1 MEQKKITF
9 NRDLNKAMKFASQK
23 ALVENSDFITP
34 EHLLYGMMTLPQMQ
48 DLMWSCNEAFDIDD
62 FLDELDEH
70 IEESTKDDSQGA
82 KPNDI
87 CEPSFQLQQ
96 VFTDAVRQ
104 AIMAE
109 RKAIDM
115 PMAINAI
122 LCLENSWA
130 AYLLR
135 KHANV
140 EDFEIMTGTEIHFHE
155 HSTGVEEDDDQYS
168 NGEGDNPF
176 GLFDDDDEDL
186 LFGDEDDYSSPS
198 HKNDKWK
205 KYVTCINEHLKDKNP
220 LIGREKE
227 LDRTIQV
234 LCRKDKNNP
243 LHIGEPGVGKTALVY
258 GVARRIEEGKVPDR
272 LKGCNIYQLDM
283 GTLLAG
289 TRFRGDMEQR
299 LKQIMEGVT
308 SEAHCII
315 YLDEIHNIVGAGKGA
330 EGGSDVSDL
339 LKPYLD
345 DDRIRVIGATTY
357 TEYNKNFTRSVG
369 MIRRF
374 QTIDVEEP
382 SIDEA
387 IHILK
392 SLKPIYEKYHH
403 VKYDA
408 AAIEYAVTSSA
419 KFITD
424 RFLPDKA
431 IDLMDEAAAKLR
443 MERDSQPEELDE
455 ITRRLRQLEIEREAI
470 KREGDEA
477 KLDALNKEIAEL
489 QEREKNFRA
498 KWEGEKEVLAKIQQ
512 DKQQMEQLKF
522 EAERAEREG
531 DYGRVAE
538 IRYGKLQQLQH
549 DIDAQQEQ
557 LRSRQGAEAMVKEE
571 VTPDD
576 IADVVARW
584 TGIPVTRMLQSEREK
599 LLHLED
605 ELHRRVVG
613 QDEAIQAVADAV
625 RRSRAGLQD
634 PKRPIGSFIFLGTT
648 GVGKTELAKALADY
662 LFNDENMMTRIDM
675 SEYQEKFSVSR
686 LVGAPPGYVGYEE
699 GGQLTEAVRRK
710 PYSVVLFDEIEKA
723 HPDVFNILLQVL
735 DDGRL
740 TDNKG
745 RTVNF
750 KNTIIIMTSNMGSQL
765 IQQKFEAIARKS
777 ADERERIIDETKG
790 EVLEML
796 KKTIRPEFLN
806 RIDDIIMFEP
816 LTQPQIEQ
824 IVRLQVNGIE
834 RLLKDQDVHIEVSDA
849 AVKLVAK
856 AGFDPEFG
864 ARPVKRALQR
874 LLLNDL
880 SKALLAGTVDKT
892 RPIRVDVDGDA
903 LRFSNAD

>member
-48 DLMWSCNEAFDIDD
+48 DLMWSCNEAFDLDD

-140 EDFEIMTGTEIHFHE
+140 EDFEIMTATEIHFHE
-155 HSTGVEEDDDQYS
+155 RSTGVEEDDDQYS

-186 LFGDEDDYSSPS
+186 LFGDEDDFSSPS

-205 KYVTCINEHLKDKNP
+205 KYVTCINEHLAEKNP

-308 SEAHCII
+308 SESHCII

-431 IDLMDEAAAKLR
+431 IDIIDEAGAQAE
-443 MERDSQPEELDE
+443 MEGKKYKKIGKKQ
-455 ITRRLRQLEIEREAI
+455 
-470 KREGDEA
+470 
-477 KLDALNKEIAEL
+477 IA
-489 QEREKNFRA
+489 
-498 KWEGEKEVLAKIQQ
+498 EVLAK
-512 DKQQMEQLKF
+512 
-522 EAERAEREG
+522 
-531 DYGRVAE
+531 VA
-538 IRYGKLQQLQH
+538 K
-549 DIDAQQEQ
+549 IDALAIKQDDNKNLASLE
-557 LRSRQGAEAMVKEE
+557 SRMK
-571 VTPDD
+571 
-576 IADVVARW
+576 DV
-584 TGIPVTRMLQSEREK
+584 IY
-599 LLHLED
+599 
-605 ELHRRVVG
+605 G
-613 QDEAIQAVADAV
+613 QDRAIQTVVEAVQL
-625 RRSRAGLQD
+625 SKAGLTD
-634 PKRPIGSFIFLGTT
+634 ENKPLASLLFVGPT
-648 GVGKTELAKALADY
+648 GVGKTEVAKMLAQELGVKLVR
-662 LFNDENMMTRIDM
+662 FDM
-675 SEYQEKFSVSR
+675 SEYVEKHTVAK
-686 LVGAPPGYVGYEE
+686 LIGAPAGYVGYDD
-699 GGQLTEAVRRK
+699 GGLLTDAVRK
-710 PYSVVLFDEIEKA
+710 SPDCVLLLDEIEKA
-723 HPDVFNILLQVL
+723 HSDIFNILLQVM
-735 DDGRL
+735 DYGVL
-740 TDNKG
+740 TDSKG
-745 RTVNF
+745 RKAHF
-750 KNTIIIMTSNMGSQL
+750 KNVILIMTSNAGAQYASQATVGFASTATAGSAMLKQVKHTFKPEFINRL
-765 IQQKFEAIARKS
+765 NEIVVFNDMDEQMAKLILGKKLRELNAKLAAKSVSITLTDEAHQHLLKSGYSKEYGAREMDRVIQQQLKTMLM
-777 ADERERIIDETKG
+777 REILFGK
-790 EVLEML
+790 L
-796 KKTIRPEFLN
+796 KKGGE
-806 RIDDIIMFEP
+806 
-816 LTQPQIEQ
+816 
-824 IVRLQVNGIE
+824 
-834 RLLKDQDVHIEVSDA
+834 A
-849 AVKLVAK
+849 
-856 AGFDPEFG
+856 
-864 ARPVKRALQR
+864 
-874 LLLNDL
+874 
-880 SKALLAGTVDKT
+880 TVDLQNGTLTIKQ
-892 RPIRVDVDGDA
+892 
-903 LRFSNAD
+903 S

>member
-34 EHLLYGMMTLPQMQ
+34 EHLLYGMMTQPQMQ
-48 DLMWSCNEAFDIDD
+48 DLMWSCNEAFDLDD

-168 NGEGDNPF
+168 NGEGNNPF

-205 KYVTCINEHLKDKNP
+205 KYVTCINEHLAEKNP
-220 LIGREKE
+220 LIGRERE

-431 IDLMDEAAAKLR
+431 IDIIDEAGAQAE
-443 MERDSQPEELDE
+443 MEGKKYKKIGKKQ
-455 ITRRLRQLEIEREAI
+455 
-470 KREGDEA
+470 
-477 KLDALNKEIAEL
+477 IA
-489 QEREKNFRA
+489 
-498 KWEGEKEVLAKIQQ
+498 EVLAKVT
-512 DKQQMEQLKF
+512 K
-522 EAERAEREG
+522 
-531 DYGRVAE
+531 
-538 IRYGKLQQLQH
+538 
-549 DIDAQQEQ
+549 IDALAIKQDDNKNLASLE
-557 LRSRQGAEAMVKEE
+557 SRMKSV
-571 VTPDD
+571 
-576 IADVVARW
+576 IY
-584 TGIPVTRMLQSEREK
+584 
-599 LLHLED
+599 
-605 ELHRRVVG
+605 G
-613 QDEAIQAVADAV
+613 QDRAIQTVVEAVQL
-625 RRSRAGLQD
+625 SKAGLTD
-634 PKRPIGSFIFLGTT
+634 ENKPLASLLFVGPT
-648 GVGKTELAKALADY
+648 GVGKTEVAKMLAQELGVKLVR
-662 LFNDENMMTRIDM
+662 FDM
-675 SEYQEKFSVSR
+675 SEYVEKHTVAK
-686 LVGAPPGYVGYEE
+686 LIGAPAGYVGYDD
-699 GGQLTEAVRRK
+699 GGLLTDAVRK
-710 PYSVVLFDEIEKA
+710 SPDCVLLLDEIEKA
-723 HPDVFNILLQVL
+723 HSDIFNILLQVM
-735 DDGRL
+735 DYGVL
-740 TDNKG
+740 TDSKG
-745 RTVNF
+745 RKAHF
-750 KNTIIIMTSNMGSQL
+750 KNVILIMTSNAGAQYASQASVGFASTATAGSAMLKQVKHTFKPEFINRL
-765 IQQKFEAIARKS
+765 NEIVVFNDMDEQMAKLILGKKMRELNAKLAAKSVSITLTEEAHQHLLKSGYSKEYGAREMDRVIQQQLKTMLM
-777 ADERERIIDETKG
+777 REILFGK
-790 EVLEML
+790 L
-796 KKTIRPEFLN
+796 KKGGEATV
-806 RIDDIIMFEP
+806 D
-816 LTQPQIEQ
+816 
-824 IVRLQVNGIE
+824 LQNGI
-834 RLLKDQDVHIEVSDA
+834 LTIKQS
-849 AVKLVAK
+849 
-856 AGFDPEFG
+856 
-864 ARPVKRALQR
+864 
-874 LLLNDL
+874 
-880 SKALLAGTVDKT
+880 
-892 RPIRVDVDGDA
+892 
-903 LRFSNAD
+903 

>member
-1 MEQKKITF
+1 MKQKKITF

-23 ALVENSDFITP
+23 ALVENSDYITP

-48 DLMWSCNEAFDIDD
+48 DLMWSCNEAFDLDD

-140 EDFEIMTGTEIHFHE
+140 EDFEIMTATEIHFHE
-155 HSTGVEEDDDQYS
+155 RSTGVEEDDDQYS

-186 LFGDEDDYSSPS
+186 LFGDEDDFSSPS

-205 KYVTCINEHLKDKNP
+205 KYVTCINEHLAEKNP
-220 LIGREKE
+220 LIGRERE

-234 LCRKDKNNP
+234 LCRKEKNNP

-403 VKYDA
+403 VKYDD

-431 IDLMDEAAAKLR
+431 IDIIDEAGAQAE
-443 MERDSQPEELDE
+443 MEGKKYKKIGKKQ
-455 ITRRLRQLEIEREAI
+455 
-470 KREGDEA
+470 
-477 KLDALNKEIAEL
+477 IA
-489 QEREKNFRA
+489 
-498 KWEGEKEVLAKIQQ
+498 EVLAK
-512 DKQQMEQLKF
+512 
-522 EAERAEREG
+522 
-531 DYGRVAE
+531 VA
-538 IRYGKLQQLQH
+538 K
-549 DIDAQQEQ
+549 IDALAIKQDDNKNLASLE
-557 LRSRQGAEAMVKEE
+557 SRMK
-571 VTPDD
+571 
-576 IADVVARW
+576 DV
-584 TGIPVTRMLQSEREK
+584 IY
-599 LLHLED
+599 
-605 ELHRRVVG
+605 G
-613 QDEAIQAVADAV
+613 QDRAIQTVVEAVQL
-625 RRSRAGLQD
+625 SKAGLTD
-634 PKRPIGSFIFLGTT
+634 ENKPLASLLFVGPT
-648 GVGKTELAKALADY
+648 GVGKTEVAKMLAQELGVKLVR
-662 LFNDENMMTRIDM
+662 FDM
-675 SEYQEKFSVSR
+675 SEYVEKHTVAK
-686 LVGAPPGYVGYEE
+686 LIGAPAGYVGYDD
-699 GGQLTEAVRRK
+699 GGLLTDAVRK
-710 PYSVVLFDEIEKA
+710 SPDCVLLLDEIEKA
-723 HPDVFNILLQVL
+723 HSDIFNILLQVM
-735 DDGRL
+735 DYGVL
-740 TDNKG
+740 TDSKG
-745 RTVNF
+745 RKAHF
-750 KNTIIIMTSNMGSQL
+750 KNVILIMTSNAGAQYASQASVGFASTASAGSAMLKQVKHTFKPEFINRL
-765 IQQKFEAIARKS
+765 NEIVVFNDMDEQMAKLILGKKLRELNAKLAAKSVSITLTDEAHQHLLKSGYSKEYGAREMDRVIQQQLKTMLM
-777 ADERERIIDETKG
+777 REILFGK
-790 EVLEML
+790 L
-796 KKTIRPEFLN
+796 KKGGE
-806 RIDDIIMFEP
+806 
-816 LTQPQIEQ
+816 
-824 IVRLQVNGIE
+824 
-834 RLLKDQDVHIEVSDA
+834 A
-849 AVKLVAK
+849 
-856 AGFDPEFG
+856 
-864 ARPVKRALQR
+864 
-874 LLLNDL
+874 
-880 SKALLAGTVDKT
+880 TVDLQNGTLTIKK
-892 RPIRVDVDGDA
+892 
-903 LRFSNAD
+903 S

>member
-48 DLMWSCNEAFDIDD
+48 DLMWSCNEAFDLDN

-140 EDFEIMTGTEIHFHE
+140 EDFEIMTATEIHFHE
-155 HSTGVEEDDDQYS
+155 RSTGVEEDDDQYS

-186 LFGDEDDYSSPS
+186 LFGDEDDFSSPS

-205 KYVTCINEHLKDKNP
+205 KYVTCINEHLAEKNP

-431 IDLMDEAAAKLR
+431 IDIIDEAGAQAE
-443 MERDSQPEELDE
+443 MEGKKYKKIGKKQ
-455 ITRRLRQLEIEREAI
+455 
-470 KREGDEA
+470 
-477 KLDALNKEIAEL
+477 IA
-489 QEREKNFRA
+489 
-498 KWEGEKEVLAKIQQ
+498 EVLAK
-512 DKQQMEQLKF
+512 
-522 EAERAEREG
+522 
-531 DYGRVAE
+531 VA
-538 IRYGKLQQLQH
+538 K
-549 DIDAQQEQ
+549 IDALAIKQDDNKNLASLE
-557 LRSRQGAEAMVKEE
+557 SRMK
-571 VTPDD
+571 
-576 IADVVARW
+576 DV
-584 TGIPVTRMLQSEREK
+584 IY
-599 LLHLED
+599 
-605 ELHRRVVG
+605 G
-613 QDEAIQAVADAV
+613 QDRAIQTVVEAVQL
-625 RRSRAGLQD
+625 SKAGLTD
-634 PKRPIGSFIFLGTT
+634 ENKPLASLLFVGPT
-648 GVGKTELAKALADY
+648 GVGKTEVAKMLAQELGVKLVR
-662 LFNDENMMTRIDM
+662 FDM
-675 SEYQEKFSVSR
+675 SEYVEKHTVAK
-686 LVGAPPGYVGYEE
+686 LIGAPAGYVGYDD
-699 GGQLTEAVRRK
+699 GGLLTDAVRK
-710 PYSVVLFDEIEKA
+710 SPDCVLLLDEIEKA
-723 HPDVFNILLQVL
+723 HSDIFNILLQVM
-735 DDGRL
+735 DYGVL
-740 TDNKG
+740 TDSKG
-745 RTVNF
+745 RKAHF
-750 KNTIIIMTSNMGSQL
+750 KNVILIMTSNAGAQYASQASVGFASTASAGSAMLKQVKHTFKPEFINRL
-765 IQQKFEAIARKS
+765 NEIVVFNDMDEQMAKLILGKKLRELNAKLAAKSVSITLTDEAHQHLLKSGYSKEYGAREMDRVIQQRLKTMLM
-777 ADERERIIDETKG
+777 REILFGK
-790 EVLEML
+790 L
-796 KKTIRPEFLN
+796 KKGGE
-806 RIDDIIMFEP
+806 
-816 LTQPQIEQ
+816 
-824 IVRLQVNGIE
+824 
-834 RLLKDQDVHIEVSDA
+834 A
-849 AVKLVAK
+849 
-856 AGFDPEFG
+856 
-864 ARPVKRALQR
+864 
-874 LLLNDL
+874 
-880 SKALLAGTVDKT
+880 TVDLQNGTLTIKQ
-892 RPIRVDVDGDA
+892 
-903 LRFSNAD
+903 S

>member
-48 DLMWSCNEAFDIDD
+48 DLMWSCNEAFDLDN

-155 HSTGVEEDDDQYS
+155 RSTGVEEDDDQYS

-186 LFGDEDDYSSPS
+186 LFGDEDDFSSPS

-205 KYVTCINEHLKDKNP
+205 KYVTCINEHLAEKNP

-431 IDLMDEAAAKLR
+431 IDIIDEAGAQAE
-443 MERDSQPEELDE
+443 MEGKKYKKIGKKQ
-455 ITRRLRQLEIEREAI
+455 
-470 KREGDEA
+470 
-477 KLDALNKEIAEL
+477 IA
-489 QEREKNFRA
+489 
-498 KWEGEKEVLAKIQQ
+498 EVLAK
-512 DKQQMEQLKF
+512 
-522 EAERAEREG
+522 
-531 DYGRVAE
+531 VA
-538 IRYGKLQQLQH
+538 K
-549 DIDAQQEQ
+549 IDALAIKQDDNKNLASLE
-557 LRSRQGAEAMVKEE
+557 SRMK
-571 VTPDD
+571 
-576 IADVVARW
+576 DV
-584 TGIPVTRMLQSEREK
+584 IY
-599 LLHLED
+599 
-605 ELHRRVVG
+605 G
-613 QDEAIQAVADAV
+613 QDRAIQTVVEAVQL
-625 RRSRAGLQD
+625 SKAGLTD
-634 PKRPIGSFIFLGTT
+634 ENKPLASLLFVGPT
-648 GVGKTELAKALADY
+648 GVGKTEVAKMLAQELGVKLVR
-662 LFNDENMMTRIDM
+662 FDM
-675 SEYQEKFSVSR
+675 SEYVEKHTVAK
-686 LVGAPPGYVGYEE
+686 LIGAPAGYVGYDD
-699 GGQLTEAVRRK
+699 GGLLTDAVRK
-710 PYSVVLFDEIEKA
+710 SPDCVLLLDEIEKA
-723 HPDVFNILLQVL
+723 HSDIFNILLQVM
-735 DDGRL
+735 DYGVL
-740 TDNKG
+740 TDSKG
-745 RTVNF
+745 RKAHF
-750 KNTIIIMTSNMGSQL
+750 KNVILIMTSNAGAQYASQASVGFASTASAGSAMLKQVKHTFKPEFINRL
-765 IQQKFEAIARKS
+765 NEIVVFNDMDEQMAKLILGKKLRELNAKLAAKSVSIALTDEAHQHLLKSGYSKEYGAREMDRVIQQQLKTMLM
-777 ADERERIIDETKG
+777 REILFGK
-790 EVLEML
+790 L
-796 KKTIRPEFLN
+796 KKGGE
-806 RIDDIIMFEP
+806 
-816 LTQPQIEQ
+816 
-824 IVRLQVNGIE
+824 
-834 RLLKDQDVHIEVSDA
+834 A
-849 AVKLVAK
+849 
-856 AGFDPEFG
+856 
-864 ARPVKRALQR
+864 
-874 LLLNDL
+874 
-880 SKALLAGTVDKT
+880 TVDLQNGTLTIKQ
-892 RPIRVDVDGDA
+892 
-903 LRFSNAD
+903 S

>member
-48 DLMWSCNEAFDIDD
+48 DLMWSCNEAFDLDD

-155 HSTGVEEDDDQYS
+155 RSTGVEEDDDQYS

-186 LFGDEDDYSSPS
+186 LFGDEDDFSSPS

-205 KYVTCINEHLKDKNP
+205 KYVTCINEHLAEKNP
-220 LIGREKE
+220 LIGRERE

-431 IDLMDEAAAKLR
+431 IDIIDEAGAQAE
-443 MERDSQPEELDE
+443 MEGKKYKKIGKKQ
-455 ITRRLRQLEIEREAI
+455 
-470 KREGDEA
+470 
-477 KLDALNKEIAEL
+477 IA
-489 QEREKNFRA
+489 
-498 KWEGEKEVLAKIQQ
+498 EVLAK
-512 DKQQMEQLKF
+512 
-522 EAERAEREG
+522 
-531 DYGRVAE
+531 VA
-538 IRYGKLQQLQH
+538 K
-549 DIDAQQEQ
+549 IDALAIKQ
-557 LRSRQGAEAMVKEE
+557 
-571 VTPDD
+571 DD
-576 IADVVARW
+576 NKNLASLER
-584 TGIPVTRMLQSEREK
+584 RMK
-599 LLHLED
+599 D
-605 ELHRRVVG
+605 MIYG
-613 QDEAIQAVADAV
+613 QDRAIQTVVEAVQL
-625 RRSRAGLQD
+625 SKAGLTD
-634 PKRPIGSFIFLGTT
+634 ENKPLASLLFVGPT
-648 GVGKTELAKALADY
+648 GVGKTEVAKMLAQELGVKLVR
-662 LFNDENMMTRIDM
+662 FDM
-675 SEYQEKFSVSR
+675 SEYVEKHTVAK
-686 LVGAPPGYVGYEE
+686 LIGAPAGYVGYDD
-699 GGQLTEAVRRK
+699 GGLLTDAVRK
-710 PYSVVLFDEIEKA
+710 SPDCVLLLDEIEKA
-723 HPDVFNILLQVL
+723 HSDIFNILLQVM
-735 DDGRL
+735 DYGVL
-740 TDNKG
+740 TDSKG
-745 RTVNF
+745 RKAHF
-750 KNTIIIMTSNMGSQL
+750 KNVILIMTSNAGAQYASQASMGFASTATAGSAMLKQVKHTFKPEFINRL
-765 IQQKFEAIARKS
+765 NEIVVFNDMDEQMAKLILGKKLRELNAKLAAKSVSITLTDEAHQHLLKSGYSKEYGAREMDRVIQQQLKTMLM
-777 ADERERIIDETKG
+777 REILFGK
-790 EVLEML
+790 L
-796 KKTIRPEFLN
+796 KKGGE
-806 RIDDIIMFEP
+806 
-816 LTQPQIEQ
+816 
-824 IVRLQVNGIE
+824 
-834 RLLKDQDVHIEVSDA
+834 A
-849 AVKLVAK
+849 
-856 AGFDPEFG
+856 
-864 ARPVKRALQR
+864 
-874 LLLNDL
+874 
-880 SKALLAGTVDKT
+880 TVDLQNGTLTIKQ
-892 RPIRVDVDGDA
+892 
-903 LRFSNAD
+903 S

>member
-9 NRDLNKAMKFASQK
+9 NRDLNKAMKYASQK

-48 DLMWSCNEAFDIDD
+48 DLMWSCNEAFDLDD

-140 EDFEIMTGTEIHFHE
+140 EDFEIMTATEIHFHE
-155 HSTGVEEDDDQYS
+155 RSTGVEEDDDQYS
-168 NGEGDNPF
+168 NGEGDGNPF

-186 LFGDEDDYSSPS
+186 LFGDEDDFSSPS

-205 KYVTCINEHLKDKNP
+205 KYVTCINEHLAEKNP
-220 LIGREKE
+220 LIGRERE

-431 IDLMDEAAAKLR
+431 IDIIDEAGAQAE
-443 MERDSQPEELDE
+443 MEGKKYKKIGKKQ
-455 ITRRLRQLEIEREAI
+455 
-470 KREGDEA
+470 
-477 KLDALNKEIAEL
+477 IA
-489 QEREKNFRA
+489 
-498 KWEGEKEVLAKIQQ
+498 EVLAK
-512 DKQQMEQLKF
+512 
-522 EAERAEREG
+522 
-531 DYGRVAE
+531 VA
-538 IRYGKLQQLQH
+538 K
-549 DIDAQQEQ
+549 IDALAIKQDDNKNLASLE
-557 LRSRQGAEAMVKEE
+557 SRMK
-571 VTPDD
+571 
-576 IADVVARW
+576 DV
-584 TGIPVTRMLQSEREK
+584 IY
-599 LLHLED
+599 
-605 ELHRRVVG
+605 G
-613 QDEAIQAVADAV
+613 QDRAIQTVVEAVQL
-625 RRSRAGLQD
+625 SKAGLTD
-634 PKRPIGSFIFLGTT
+634 ENKPLASLLFVGPT
-648 GVGKTELAKALADY
+648 GVGKTEVAKMLAQELGVKLVR
-662 LFNDENMMTRIDM
+662 FDM
-675 SEYQEKFSVSR
+675 SEYVEKHTVAK
-686 LVGAPPGYVGYEE
+686 LIGAPAGYVGYDD
-699 GGQLTEAVRRK
+699 GGLLTDAVRK
-710 PYSVVLFDEIEKA
+710 SPDCVLLLDEIEKA
-723 HPDVFNILLQVL
+723 HSDIFNILLQVM
-735 DDGRL
+735 DYGVL
-740 TDNKG
+740 TDSKG
-745 RTVNF
+745 RKAHF
-750 KNTIIIMTSNMGSQL
+750 KNVILIMTSNAGAQYASQASVGFASTATAGSAMLKQVKHTFKPEFINRL
-765 IQQKFEAIARKS
+765 NEIVVFNDMDEQMAKLILGKKLRELNAKLAAKSVSITLTDEAHQHLLKSGYSKEYGAREMDRVIQQQLKTMLM
-777 ADERERIIDETKG
+777 REILFGK
-790 EVLEML
+790 L
-796 KKTIRPEFLN
+796 KKGGE
-806 RIDDIIMFEP
+806 
-816 LTQPQIEQ
+816 
-824 IVRLQVNGIE
+824 
-834 RLLKDQDVHIEVSDA
+834 A
-849 AVKLVAK
+849 
-856 AGFDPEFG
+856 
-864 ARPVKRALQR
+864 
-874 LLLNDL
+874 
-880 SKALLAGTVDKT
+880 TVDLQNGTLTIKQ
-892 RPIRVDVDGDA
+892 
-903 LRFSNAD
+903 S

>member
-48 DLMWSCNEAFDIDD
+48 DLMWSCNEAFDLDD

-155 HSTGVEEDDDQYS
+155 RSTGIEEDDQYS

-205 KYVTCINEHLKDKNP
+205 KYVTCINEHLAEKNP
-220 LIGREKE
+220 LIGRERE

-403 VKYDA
+403 VKYDD

-431 IDLMDEAAAKLR
+431 IDIIDEAGAQAE
-443 MERDSQPEELDE
+443 MEGKKYKKIGKKQ
-455 ITRRLRQLEIEREAI
+455 
-470 KREGDEA
+470 
-477 KLDALNKEIAEL
+477 IA
-489 QEREKNFRA
+489 
-498 KWEGEKEVLAKIQQ
+498 EVLAK
-512 DKQQMEQLKF
+512 
-522 EAERAEREG
+522 
-531 DYGRVAE
+531 VA
-538 IRYGKLQQLQH
+538 K
-549 DIDAQQEQ
+549 IDALAIKQDDNKNLASLE
-557 LRSRQGAEAMVKEE
+557 SRMK
-571 VTPDD
+571 
-576 IADVVARW
+576 DV
-584 TGIPVTRMLQSEREK
+584 IY
-599 LLHLED
+599 
-605 ELHRRVVG
+605 G
-613 QDEAIQAVADAV
+613 QDRAIQTVVEAVQL
-625 RRSRAGLQD
+625 SKAGLTD
-634 PKRPIGSFIFLGTT
+634 ENKPLASLLFVGPT
-648 GVGKTELAKALADY
+648 GVGKTEVAKMLAQELGVKLVR
-662 LFNDENMMTRIDM
+662 FDM
-675 SEYQEKFSVSR
+675 SEYVEKHTVAK
-686 LVGAPPGYVGYEE
+686 LIGAPAGYVGYDD
-699 GGQLTEAVRRK
+699 GGLLTDAVRK
-710 PYSVVLFDEIEKA
+710 SPDCVLLLDEIEKA
-723 HPDVFNILLQVL
+723 HSDIFNILLQVM
-735 DDGRL
+735 DYGVL
-740 TDNKG
+740 TDSKG
-745 RTVNF
+745 RKAHF
-750 KNTIIIMTSNMGSQL
+750 KNVILIMTSNAGAQYASQASVGFASTATASSAML
-765 IQQKFEAIARKS
+765 KQVKHTFKPEFINRLNEIVVFNDMDEQMAKLILGKKLRELNAKLAVKSVSITLTDEAHQHLLKSGYSKEYGAREMDRVIQQQLKTMLM
-777 ADERERIIDETKG
+777 REILFGK
-790 EVLEML
+790 L
-796 KKTIRPEFLN
+796 KKGGEATV
-806 RIDDIIMFEP
+806 D
-816 LTQPQIEQ
+816 
-824 IVRLQVNGIE
+824 LQNGI
-834 RLLKDQDVHIEVSDA
+834 LTIKQS
-849 AVKLVAK
+849 
-856 AGFDPEFG
+856 
-864 ARPVKRALQR
+864 
-874 LLLNDL
+874 
-880 SKALLAGTVDKT
+880 
-892 RPIRVDVDGDA
+892 
-903 LRFSNAD
+903 

>member
-9 NRDLNKAMKFASQK
+9 NRDLNKAMKYASQK

-48 DLMWSCNEAFDIDD
+48 DLMWSCNEAFDLDD

-140 EDFEIMTGTEIHFHE
+140 EDFEIMTATEIHFHE
-155 HSTGVEEDDDQYS
+155 RSTGVEEDDDQYS

-198 HKNDKWK
+198 RKNDKWK
-205 KYVTCINEHLKDKNP
+205 KYVTCINEHLAEKNP
-220 LIGREKE
+220 LIGREHE

-272 LKGCNIYQLDM
+272 LKGCKIYQLDM

-403 VKYDA
+403 VKYDD

-431 IDLMDEAAAKLR
+431 IDIVDEAGAQAE
-443 MERDSQPEELDE
+443 MEGKKYKKIGKKQ
-455 ITRRLRQLEIEREAI
+455 
-470 KREGDEA
+470 
-477 KLDALNKEIAEL
+477 IA
-489 QEREKNFRA
+489 
-498 KWEGEKEVLAKIQQ
+498 EVLAK
-512 DKQQMEQLKF
+512 
-522 EAERAEREG
+522 
-531 DYGRVAE
+531 VA
-538 IRYGKLQQLQH
+538 K
-549 DIDAQQEQ
+549 IDALAIKQDDNKNLASLE
-557 LRSRQGAEAMVKEE
+557 SRMK
-571 VTPDD
+571 
-576 IADVVARW
+576 DV
-584 TGIPVTRMLQSEREK
+584 IY
-599 LLHLED
+599 
-605 ELHRRVVG
+605 G
-613 QDEAIQAVADAV
+613 QDRAIQTVVEAVQL
-625 RRSRAGLQD
+625 SKAGLTD
-634 PKRPIGSFIFLGTT
+634 ENKPLASLLFVGPT
-648 GVGKTELAKALADY
+648 GVGKTEVAKMLAQELGVKLVR
-662 LFNDENMMTRIDM
+662 FDM
-675 SEYQEKFSVSR
+675 SEYVEKHTVAK
-686 LVGAPPGYVGYEE
+686 LIGAPAGYVGYDD
-699 GGQLTEAVRRK
+699 GGLLTDAVRK
-710 PYSVVLFDEIEKA
+710 SPDCVLLLDEIEKA
-723 HPDVFNILLQVL
+723 HSDIFNILLQVM
-735 DDGRL
+735 DYGVL
-740 TDNKG
+740 TDSKG
-745 RTVNF
+745 RKAHF
-750 KNTIIIMTSNMGSQL
+750 KNVILIMTSNAGAQYASQASMGFASTATAGSAMLKQVKHTFKPEFINRL
-765 IQQKFEAIARKS
+765 NEIVVFNDMDEQMAKLILGKKLRELNAKLAAKSVSITLTDEAHQHLLKNGYSKEYGAREMDRVIQQQLKTMLM
-777 ADERERIIDETKG
+777 REILFGK
-790 EVLEML
+790 L
-796 KKTIRPEFLN
+796 KKGGE
-806 RIDDIIMFEP
+806 
-816 LTQPQIEQ
+816 
-824 IVRLQVNGIE
+824 
-834 RLLKDQDVHIEVSDA
+834 A
-849 AVKLVAK
+849 
-856 AGFDPEFG
+856 
-864 ARPVKRALQR
+864 
-874 LLLNDL
+874 
-880 SKALLAGTVDKT
+880 TVDLQNDTLTIKQ
-892 RPIRVDVDGDA
+892 
-903 LRFSNAD
+903 S

>member
-48 DLMWSCNEAFDIDD
+48 DLMWSCNEAFDLDE

-140 EDFEIMTGTEIHFHE
+140 EDFEIMTATEIHFHE
-155 HSTGVEEDDDQYS
+155 RSTGVEEDDDQYS

-198 HKNDKWK
+198 RKNDKWK
-205 KYVTCINEHLKDKNP
+205 KYVTCINEHLAEKNP
-220 LIGREKE
+220 LIGRERE

-283 GTLLAG
+283 GTLLTG

-382 SIDEA
+382 SINEA

-403 VKYDA
+403 VKYDD

-431 IDLMDEAAAKLR
+431 IDIVDEAGAQAE
-443 MERDSQPEELDE
+443 MEGKKYKKIGKKQ
-455 ITRRLRQLEIEREAI
+455 
-470 KREGDEA
+470 
-477 KLDALNKEIAEL
+477 IA
-489 QEREKNFRA
+489 
-498 KWEGEKEVLAKIQQ
+498 EVLAK
-512 DKQQMEQLKF
+512 
-522 EAERAEREG
+522 
-531 DYGRVAE
+531 VA
-538 IRYGKLQQLQH
+538 K
-549 DIDAQQEQ
+549 IDALAIKQDDNKNLASLE
-557 LRSRQGAEAMVKEE
+557 SRMK
-571 VTPDD
+571 
-576 IADVVARW
+576 DV
-584 TGIPVTRMLQSEREK
+584 IY
-599 LLHLED
+599 
-605 ELHRRVVG
+605 G
-613 QDEAIQAVADAV
+613 QDRAIQTVVEAVQL
-625 RRSRAGLQD
+625 SKAGLTD
-634 PKRPIGSFIFLGTT
+634 ENKPLASLLFVGPT
-648 GVGKTELAKALADY
+648 GVGKTEVAKTLAQELGVKLVR
-662 LFNDENMMTRIDM
+662 FDM
-675 SEYQEKFSVSR
+675 SEYVEKHTVAK
-686 LVGAPPGYVGYEE
+686 LIGAPAGYVGYDD
-699 GGQLTEAVRRK
+699 GGLLTDAVRK
-710 PYSVVLFDEIEKA
+710 SPDCVLLLDEIEKA
-723 HPDVFNILLQVL
+723 HSDIFNILLQVM
-735 DDGRL
+735 DYGVL
-740 TDNKG
+740 TDSKG
-745 RTVNF
+745 RKAHF
-750 KNTIIIMTSNMGSQL
+750 KNVILIMTSNAGAQYASQASVGFASTATAGSAILKQVKHTFKPEFINRL
-765 IQQKFEAIARKS
+765 NEIVVFNDMDEQMAKLILGKKLRELNAKLAAKSVSITLTDEAHQHLLKSGYSKEYGAREMDRVIQQQLKTMLM
-777 ADERERIIDETKG
+777 REILFGK
-790 EVLEML
+790 L
-796 KKTIRPEFLN
+796 KKGGE
-806 RIDDIIMFEP
+806 
-816 LTQPQIEQ
+816 
-824 IVRLQVNGIE
+824 
-834 RLLKDQDVHIEVSDA
+834 A
-849 AVKLVAK
+849 
-856 AGFDPEFG
+856 
-864 ARPVKRALQR
+864 
-874 LLLNDL
+874 
-880 SKALLAGTVDKT
+880 TVDLQNGTLTIKQ
-892 RPIRVDVDGDA
+892 
-903 LRFSNAD
+903 S

>member
-48 DLMWSCNEAFDIDD
+48 DLMWSCNEAFDLDN

-140 EDFEIMTGTEIHFHE
+140 EDFEIMTATEIHFHE
-155 HSTGVEEDDDQYS
+155 RSTGVEEDDDQYS

-198 HKNDKWK
+198 RKNDKWK
-205 KYVTCINEHLKDKNP
+205 KYVTCINEHLAEKNP
-220 LIGREKE
+220 LIGRECE

-387 IHILK
+387 IYILK

-431 IDLMDEAAAKLR
+431 IDIIDEAGAQAE
-443 MERDSQPEELDE
+443 MEGKKYKKIGKKQ
-455 ITRRLRQLEIEREAI
+455 
-470 KREGDEA
+470 
-477 KLDALNKEIAEL
+477 IA
-489 QEREKNFRA
+489 
-498 KWEGEKEVLAKIQQ
+498 EVLAK
-512 DKQQMEQLKF
+512 
-522 EAERAEREG
+522 
-531 DYGRVAE
+531 VA
-538 IRYGKLQQLQH
+538 K
-549 DIDAQQEQ
+549 IDALAIKQDDNKNLASLE
-557 LRSRQGAEAMVKEE
+557 SRMK
-571 VTPDD
+571 
-576 IADVVARW
+576 DV
-584 TGIPVTRMLQSEREK
+584 IY
-599 LLHLED
+599 
-605 ELHRRVVG
+605 G
-613 QDEAIQAVADAV
+613 QDRAIQTVVEAVQL
-625 RRSRAGLQD
+625 SKAGLTD
-634 PKRPIGSFIFLGTT
+634 ENKPLASLLFVGPT
-648 GVGKTELAKALADY
+648 GVGKTEVAKMLAQELGVKLVR
-662 LFNDENMMTRIDM
+662 FDM
-675 SEYQEKFSVSR
+675 SEYVEKHTVAK
-686 LVGAPPGYVGYEE
+686 LIGAPAGYVGYDD
-699 GGQLTEAVRRK
+699 GGLLTDAVRK
-710 PYSVVLFDEIEKA
+710 SPDCVLLLDEIEKA
-723 HPDVFNILLQVL
+723 HSDIFNILLQVM
-735 DDGRL
+735 DYGVL
-740 TDNKG
+740 TDSKG
-745 RTVNF
+745 RKAHF
-750 KNTIIIMTSNMGSQL
+750 KNVILIMTSNAGAQYASQASVGFASTATAGSAMLKQVKHTFKPEFINRL
-765 IQQKFEAIARKS
+765 NEIVVFNDMDEQMAKLILGKKLRELNAKLAAKSVSITLTDEAHQHLLKSGYSKEYGAREMDRVIQQQLKTMLM
-777 ADERERIIDETKG
+777 REILFGK
-790 EVLEML
+790 L
-796 KKTIRPEFLN
+796 KKGGE
-806 RIDDIIMFEP
+806 
-816 LTQPQIEQ
+816 
-824 IVRLQVNGIE
+824 
-834 RLLKDQDVHIEVSDA
+834 A
-849 AVKLVAK
+849 
-856 AGFDPEFG
+856 
-864 ARPVKRALQR
+864 
-874 LLLNDL
+874 
-880 SKALLAGTVDKT
+880 TVDLQNGTLTIKQ
-892 RPIRVDVDGDA
+892 
-903 LRFSNAD
+903 S

>member
-48 DLMWSCNEAFDIDD
+48 DLMWSCNEAFDLDD

-155 HSTGVEEDDDQYS
+155 RSTGVEEDDDQYS

-186 LFGDEDDYSSPS
+186 LFGDEDDFSSPS
-198 HKNDKWK
+198 RKNDKWK
-205 KYVTCINEHLKDKNP
+205 KYVTCINEHLAEKNP
-220 LIGREKE
+220 LIGRERE

-403 VKYDA
+403 VKYDD

-431 IDLMDEAAAKLR
+431 IDIIDEAGAQAE
-443 MERDSQPEELDE
+443 MEGKKYKKIGKKQ
-455 ITRRLRQLEIEREAI
+455 
-470 KREGDEA
+470 
-477 KLDALNKEIAEL
+477 IA
-489 QEREKNFRA
+489 
-498 KWEGEKEVLAKIQQ
+498 EVLAK
-512 DKQQMEQLKF
+512 
-522 EAERAEREG
+522 
-531 DYGRVAE
+531 VA
-538 IRYGKLQQLQH
+538 K
-549 DIDAQQEQ
+549 IDALAIKQDDNKNLASLE
-557 LRSRQGAEAMVKEE
+557 SRMK
-571 VTPDD
+571 
-576 IADVVARW
+576 DV
-584 TGIPVTRMLQSEREK
+584 IY
-599 LLHLED
+599 
-605 ELHRRVVG
+605 G
-613 QDEAIQAVADAV
+613 QDRAIQTVVEAVQL
-625 RRSRAGLQD
+625 SKAGLTD
-634 PKRPIGSFIFLGTT
+634 ENKPLASLLFVGPT
-648 GVGKTELAKALADY
+648 GVGKTEVAKMLAQELGVKLVR
-662 LFNDENMMTRIDM
+662 FDM
-675 SEYQEKFSVSR
+675 SEYVEKHTVAK
-686 LVGAPPGYVGYEE
+686 LIGAPAGYVGYDD
-699 GGQLTEAVRRK
+699 GGLLTDAVRK
-710 PYSVVLFDEIEKA
+710 SPDSVLLLDEIEKA
-723 HPDVFNILLQVL
+723 HSDIFNILLQVM
-735 DDGRL
+735 DYGVL
-740 TDNKG
+740 TDSKG
-745 RTVNF
+745 RKAHF
-750 KNTIIIMTSNMGSQL
+750 KNVILIMTSNAGAQYASQASVGFASTATAGSAMLKQVKHTFKPEFINRL
-765 IQQKFEAIARKS
+765 NEIVVFNDMDEQMAKLILGKKLRELNAKLAAKSVSITLTDEAHQHLLKSGYSKEYGAREMDRVIQQQLKTMLM
-777 ADERERIIDETKG
+777 REILFGK
-790 EVLEML
+790 L
-796 KKTIRPEFLN
+796 KKGGE
-806 RIDDIIMFEP
+806 
-816 LTQPQIEQ
+816 
-824 IVRLQVNGIE
+824 
-834 RLLKDQDVHIEVSDA
+834 A
-849 AVKLVAK
+849 
-856 AGFDPEFG
+856 
-864 ARPVKRALQR
+864 
-874 LLLNDL
+874 
-880 SKALLAGTVDKT
+880 TVDLQNGTLTIKQ
-892 RPIRVDVDGDA
+892 
-903 LRFSNAD
+903 S

>member
-48 DLMWSCNEAFDIDD
+48 DLMWSCNEAFDLDD

-155 HSTGVEEDDDQYS
+155 RSTGVEEDDDQYS

-186 LFGDEDDYSSPS
+186 LFGDEDDFSSPS

-205 KYVTCINEHLKDKNP
+205 KYVTCINEHLAEKNP

-403 VKYDA
+403 VKYDD

-431 IDLMDEAAAKLR
+431 IDIIDEAGAQAE
-443 MERDSQPEELDE
+443 MEGKKYKKIGKKQ
-455 ITRRLRQLEIEREAI
+455 
-470 KREGDEA
+470 
-477 KLDALNKEIAEL
+477 IA
-489 QEREKNFRA
+489 
-498 KWEGEKEVLAKIQQ
+498 EVLAK
-512 DKQQMEQLKF
+512 
-522 EAERAEREG
+522 
-531 DYGRVAE
+531 VA
-538 IRYGKLQQLQH
+538 K
-549 DIDAQQEQ
+549 IDALAIKQDDNKNLASLE
-557 LRSRQGAEAMVKEE
+557 SRMK
-571 VTPDD
+571 
-576 IADVVARW
+576 DV
-584 TGIPVTRMLQSEREK
+584 IY
-599 LLHLED
+599 
-605 ELHRRVVG
+605 G
-613 QDEAIQAVADAV
+613 QDRAIQTVVEAVQL
-625 RRSRAGLQD
+625 SKAGLTD
-634 PKRPIGSFIFLGTT
+634 ENKPLASLLFVGPT
-648 GVGKTELAKALADY
+648 GVGKTE
-662 LFNDENMMTRIDM
+662 
-675 SEYQEKFSVSR
+675 
-686 LVGAPPGYVGYEE
+686 
-699 GGQLTEAVRRK
+699 
-710 PYSVVLFDEIEKA
+710 
-723 HPDVFNILLQVL
+723 
-735 DDGRL
+735 
-740 TDNKG
+740 
-745 RTVNF
+745 
-750 KNTIIIMTSNMGSQL
+750 
-765 IQQKFEAIARKS
+765 
-777 ADERERIIDETKG
+777 
-790 EVLEML
+790 
-796 KKTIRPEFLN
+796 
-806 RIDDIIMFEP
+806 
-816 LTQPQIEQ
+816 
-824 IVRLQVNGIE
+824 
-834 RLLKDQDVHIEVSDA
+834 
-849 AVKLVAK
+849 VAK
-856 AGFDPEFG
+856 M
-864 ARPVKRALQR
+864 
-874 LLLNDL
+874 
-880 SKALLAGTVDKT
+880 LAQE
-892 RPIRVDVDGDA
+892 
-903 LRFSNAD
+903 L

>member
-48 DLMWSCNEAFDIDD
+48 DLMWSCNEAFDLDN

-140 EDFEIMTGTEIHFHE
+140 EDFEIMTATEIHFHE
-155 HSTGVEEDDDQYS
+155 RSTGVEEDDDQYS

-186 LFGDEDDYSSPS
+186 LFGDEDDFSSPS

-205 KYVTCINEHLKDKNP
+205 KYVTCINEHLAEKNP
-220 LIGREKE
+220 LIGRERE

-431 IDLMDEAAAKLR
+431 IDIIDEAGAQAE
-443 MERDSQPEELDE
+443 MEGKKYKKIGKKQ
-455 ITRRLRQLEIEREAI
+455 
-470 KREGDEA
+470 
-477 KLDALNKEIAEL
+477 IA
-489 QEREKNFRA
+489 
-498 KWEGEKEVLAKIQQ
+498 EVLAK
-512 DKQQMEQLKF
+512 
-522 EAERAEREG
+522 
-531 DYGRVAE
+531 VA
-538 IRYGKLQQLQH
+538 K
-549 DIDAQQEQ
+549 IDALAIKQDDNKNLASLE
-557 LRSRQGAEAMVKEE
+557 SRMKSV
-571 VTPDD
+571 
-576 IADVVARW
+576 IY
-584 TGIPVTRMLQSEREK
+584 
-599 LLHLED
+599 
-605 ELHRRVVG
+605 G
-613 QDEAIQAVADAV
+613 QDRAIQTVVEAVQL
-625 RRSRAGLQD
+625 SKAGLTD
-634 PKRPIGSFIFLGTT
+634 ENKPLASLLFVGPT
-648 GVGKTELAKALADY
+648 GVGKTEVAKMLAQELGVKLVR
-662 LFNDENMMTRIDM
+662 FDM
-675 SEYQEKFSVSR
+675 SEYVEKHTVAK
-686 LVGAPPGYVGYEE
+686 LIGAPAGYVGYDD
-699 GGQLTEAVRRK
+699 GGLLTDAVRK
-710 PYSVVLFDEIEKA
+710 SPDCVLLLDEIEKA
-723 HPDVFNILLQVL
+723 HSDIFNILLQVM
-735 DDGRL
+735 DYGVL
-740 TDNKG
+740 TDSKG
-745 RTVNF
+745 RKAHF
-750 KNTIIIMTSNMGSQL
+750 KNVILIMTSNAGAQYASQASMGFASTATAGSAMLKQVKHTFKPEFINRL
-765 IQQKFEAIARKS
+765 NEIVVFNDMDEQMAKLILGKKLRELNAKLAAKSVSITLTDEAHQHLLKSGYSKEYGAREMDRVIQQQLKTMLM
-777 ADERERIIDETKG
+777 REILFGK
-790 EVLEML
+790 L
-796 KKTIRPEFLN
+796 KKGGEATV
-806 RIDDIIMFEP
+806 D
-816 LTQPQIEQ
+816 
-824 IVRLQVNGIE
+824 LQNGI
-834 RLLKDQDVHIEVSDA
+834 LTIKQS
-849 AVKLVAK
+849 
-856 AGFDPEFG
+856 
-864 ARPVKRALQR
+864 
-874 LLLNDL
+874 
-880 SKALLAGTVDKT
+880 
-892 RPIRVDVDGDA
+892 
-903 LRFSNAD
+903 

>member
-1 MEQKKITF
+1 MEQRKITF
-9 NRDLNKAMKFASQK
+9 NRDLNKAMKYASQK

-48 DLMWSCNEAFDIDD
+48 DLMWSCNEAFDLDD

-109 RKAIDM
+109 RKAIDI

-155 HSTGVEEDDDQYS
+155 RSTGVEEDDDQYS

-186 LFGDEDDYSSPS
+186 LFGDEDDFSSPS

-205 KYVTCINEHLKDKNP
+205 KYVTCINEHLAEKNP
-220 LIGREKE
+220 LIGRERE

-431 IDLMDEAAAKLR
+431 IDIIDEAGAQAE
-443 MERDSQPEELDE
+443 MEGKKYKKIGKKQ
-455 ITRRLRQLEIEREAI
+455 
-470 KREGDEA
+470 
-477 KLDALNKEIAEL
+477 IA
-489 QEREKNFRA
+489 
-498 KWEGEKEVLAKIQQ
+498 EVLAK
-512 DKQQMEQLKF
+512 
-522 EAERAEREG
+522 
-531 DYGRVAE
+531 VA
-538 IRYGKLQQLQH
+538 K
-549 DIDAQQEQ
+549 IDALAIKQDDNKNLASLE
-557 LRSRQGAEAMVKEE
+557 SRMK
-571 VTPDD
+571 
-576 IADVVARW
+576 DV
-584 TGIPVTRMLQSEREK
+584 IY
-599 LLHLED
+599 
-605 ELHRRVVG
+605 G
-613 QDEAIQAVADAV
+613 QDRAIQTVVEAVQL
-625 RRSRAGLQD
+625 SKAGLTD
-634 PKRPIGSFIFLGTT
+634 ENKPLASLLFVGPT
-648 GVGKTELAKALADY
+648 GVGKTEVAKMLAQELGVKLVR
-662 LFNDENMMTRIDM
+662 FDM
-675 SEYQEKFSVSR
+675 SEYVEKHTVAK
-686 LVGAPPGYVGYEE
+686 LIGAPAGYVGYDD
-699 GGQLTEAVRRK
+699 GGLLTDAVRK
-710 PYSVVLFDEIEKA
+710 SPDCVLLLDEIEKA
-723 HPDVFNILLQVL
+723 HSDIFNILLQVM
-735 DDGRL
+735 DYGVL
-740 TDNKG
+740 TDSKG
-745 RTVNF
+745 RKAHF
-750 KNTIIIMTSNMGSQL
+750 KNVILIMTSNAGAQYASQASVGFASTASAGSAMLKQVKHTFKPEFINRL
-765 IQQKFEAIARKS
+765 NEIVVFNDMDEQMAKLILGKKLRELNAKLAAKSVSITLTDEAHQHLLKNGYSKEYGAREMDRVIQQQLKTMLM
-777 ADERERIIDETKG
+777 REILFGK
-790 EVLEML
+790 L
-796 KKTIRPEFLN
+796 KKGGE
-806 RIDDIIMFEP
+806 
-816 LTQPQIEQ
+816 
-824 IVRLQVNGIE
+824 
-834 RLLKDQDVHIEVSDA
+834 A
-849 AVKLVAK
+849 
-856 AGFDPEFG
+856 
-864 ARPVKRALQR
+864 
-874 LLLNDL
+874 
-880 SKALLAGTVDKT
+880 TVDLQNGTLTIKQ
-892 RPIRVDVDGDA
+892 
-903 LRFSNAD
+903 S

>member
-48 DLMWSCNEAFDIDD
+48 DLMWSCNEAFDLDD

-140 EDFEIMTGTEIHFHE
+140 EDFEIMTATEIHFHE
-155 HSTGVEEDDDQYS
+155 RSTGVEEDDDQYS
-168 NGEGDNPF
+168 NGESDNPF

-186 LFGDEDDYSSPS
+186 LFGDEDDFSSPS

-205 KYVTCINEHLKDKNP
+205 KYVTCINEHLAEKNP
-220 LIGREKE
+220 LIGRERE

-431 IDLMDEAAAKLR
+431 IDIIDEAGAQAE
-443 MERDSQPEELDE
+443 MEGKKYKKIGKKQ
-455 ITRRLRQLEIEREAI
+455 
-470 KREGDEA
+470 
-477 KLDALNKEIAEL
+477 IA
-489 QEREKNFRA
+489 
-498 KWEGEKEVLAKIQQ
+498 EVLAK
-512 DKQQMEQLKF
+512 
-522 EAERAEREG
+522 
-531 DYGRVAE
+531 VA
-538 IRYGKLQQLQH
+538 K
-549 DIDAQQEQ
+549 IDALAIKQDDNKNLASLE
-557 LRSRQGAEAMVKEE
+557 SRMK
-571 VTPDD
+571 
-576 IADVVARW
+576 DV
-584 TGIPVTRMLQSEREK
+584 IY
-599 LLHLED
+599 
-605 ELHRRVVG
+605 G
-613 QDEAIQAVADAV
+613 QDRAIQTVVEAVQL
-625 RRSRAGLQD
+625 SKAGLTD
-634 PKRPIGSFIFLGTT
+634 ENKPLASLLFVGPT
-648 GVGKTELAKALADY
+648 GVGKTEVAKMLAQELGVKLVR
-662 LFNDENMMTRIDM
+662 FDM
-675 SEYQEKFSVSR
+675 SEYVEKHTVAK
-686 LVGAPPGYVGYEE
+686 LIGAPAGYVGYDD
-699 GGQLTEAVRRK
+699 GGLLTDAVRK
-710 PYSVVLFDEIEKA
+710 SPDCVLLLDEIEKA
-723 HPDVFNILLQVL
+723 HSDIFNILLQVM
-735 DDGRL
+735 DYGVL
-740 TDNKG
+740 TDSKG
-745 RTVNF
+745 RKAHF
-750 KNTIIIMTSNMGSQL
+750 KNVILIMTSNAGAQYASQASVGFASTASAGSAMLKQVKHTFKPEFINRL
-765 IQQKFEAIARKS
+765 NEIVVFNDMDEQMAKLILGKKLRELNAKLAAKSVSITLTDEAHQHLLKSGYSKEYGAREMDRVIQQQLKTMLM
-777 ADERERIIDETKG
+777 REILFGK
-790 EVLEML
+790 L
-796 KKTIRPEFLN
+796 KKGGEATV
-806 RIDDIIMFEP
+806 D
-816 LTQPQIEQ
+816 
-824 IVRLQVNGIE
+824 LQNGI
-834 RLLKDQDVHIEVSDA
+834 LTIKQS
-849 AVKLVAK
+849 
-856 AGFDPEFG
+856 
-864 ARPVKRALQR
+864 
-874 LLLNDL
+874 
-880 SKALLAGTVDKT
+880 
-892 RPIRVDVDGDA
+892 
-903 LRFSNAD
+903 

>member
-48 DLMWSCNEAFDIDD
+48 DLMWSCNEAFDLDN

-140 EDFEIMTGTEIHFHE
+140 EDFEIMTATEIHFHE
-155 HSTGVEEDDDQYS
+155 RSTGVEEDDDQYS

-186 LFGDEDDYSSPS
+186 LFGDEDDFPSPS

-205 KYVTCINEHLKDKNP
+205 KYVTCINEHLAEKNP
-220 LIGREKE
+220 LIGRERE

-431 IDLMDEAAAKLR
+431 IDIIDEAGAQAE
-443 MERDSQPEELDE
+443 MEGKKYKKIGKKQ
-455 ITRRLRQLEIEREAI
+455 
-470 KREGDEA
+470 
-477 KLDALNKEIAEL
+477 IA
-489 QEREKNFRA
+489 
-498 KWEGEKEVLAKIQQ
+498 EVLAK
-512 DKQQMEQLKF
+512 
-522 EAERAEREG
+522 
-531 DYGRVAE
+531 VA
-538 IRYGKLQQLQH
+538 K
-549 DIDAQQEQ
+549 IDALAIKQDDNKNLASLE
-557 LRSRQGAEAMVKEE
+557 SRMK
-571 VTPDD
+571 
-576 IADVVARW
+576 DV
-584 TGIPVTRMLQSEREK
+584 IY
-599 LLHLED
+599 
-605 ELHRRVVG
+605 G
-613 QDEAIQAVADAV
+613 QDRAIQTVVEAVQL
-625 RRSRAGLQD
+625 SKAGLTD
-634 PKRPIGSFIFLGTT
+634 ENKPLASLLFVGPT
-648 GVGKTELAKALADY
+648 GVGKTEVAKMLAQELGVKLVR
-662 LFNDENMMTRIDM
+662 FDM
-675 SEYQEKFSVSR
+675 SEYVEKHTVAK
-686 LVGAPPGYVGYEE
+686 LIGAPAGYVGYDD
-699 GGQLTEAVRRK
+699 GGLLTDAVRK
-710 PYSVVLFDEIEKA
+710 SPDCVLLLDEIEKA
-723 HPDVFNILLQVL
+723 HSDIFNILLQVM
-735 DDGRL
+735 DYGVL
-740 TDNKG
+740 TDSKG
-745 RTVNF
+745 RKAHF
-750 KNTIIIMTSNMGSQL
+750 KNVILIMTSNAGAQYASQASMGFASTATAGSAMLKQVKHTFKPEFINRL
-765 IQQKFEAIARKS
+765 NEIVVFNDMDEQMAKLILGKKLRELNAKLAAKSVSITLTDEAHQHLLKSGYSKEYGAREMDRVIQQQLKTMLM
-777 ADERERIIDETKG
+777 REILFGK
-790 EVLEML
+790 L
-796 KKTIRPEFLN
+796 KKGGEATV
-806 RIDDIIMFEP
+806 D
-816 LTQPQIEQ
+816 
-824 IVRLQVNGIE
+824 LQNGI
-834 RLLKDQDVHIEVSDA
+834 LTIKQS
-849 AVKLVAK
+849 
-856 AGFDPEFG
+856 
-864 ARPVKRALQR
+864 
-874 LLLNDL
+874 
-880 SKALLAGTVDKT
+880 
-892 RPIRVDVDGDA
+892 
-903 LRFSNAD
+903 

>member
-48 DLMWSCNEAFDIDD
+48 DLMWSCNEAFDLDD

-140 EDFEIMTGTEIHFHE
+140 EDFEIMTATEIHFHE
-155 HSTGVEEDDDQYS
+155 RSTGVEEDDDQYS

-186 LFGDEDDYSSPS
+186 LFGDEDDFSSPS

-205 KYVTCINEHLKDKNP
+205 KYVTCINEHLAEKNP

-369 MIRRF
+369 IIRRF

-431 IDLMDEAAAKLR
+431 IDIIDEAGAQAE
-443 MERDSQPEELDE
+443 MEGKKYKKIGKKQ
-455 ITRRLRQLEIEREAI
+455 
-470 KREGDEA
+470 
-477 KLDALNKEIAEL
+477 IA
-489 QEREKNFRA
+489 
-498 KWEGEKEVLAKIQQ
+498 EVLAK
-512 DKQQMEQLKF
+512 
-522 EAERAEREG
+522 
-531 DYGRVAE
+531 VA
-538 IRYGKLQQLQH
+538 K
-549 DIDAQQEQ
+549 IDALAIKQDDNKNLASLE
-557 LRSRQGAEAMVKEE
+557 SRMK
-571 VTPDD
+571 
-576 IADVVARW
+576 DV
-584 TGIPVTRMLQSEREK
+584 IY
-599 LLHLED
+599 
-605 ELHRRVVG
+605 G
-613 QDEAIQAVADAV
+613 QDRAIQTVVEAVQL
-625 RRSRAGLQD
+625 SKAGLTD
-634 PKRPIGSFIFLGTT
+634 ENKPLASLLFVGPT
-648 GVGKTELAKALADY
+648 GVGKTEVAKMLAQELGVKLVR
-662 LFNDENMMTRIDM
+662 FDM
-675 SEYQEKFSVSR
+675 SEYVEKHTVAK
-686 LVGAPPGYVGYEE
+686 LIGAPAGYVGYDD
-699 GGQLTEAVRRK
+699 GGLLTDAVRK
-710 PYSVVLFDEIEKA
+710 SPDCVLLLDEIEKA
-723 HPDVFNILLQVL
+723 HSDIFNILLQVM
-735 DDGRL
+735 DYGVL
-740 TDNKG
+740 TDSKG
-745 RTVNF
+745 RKAHF
-750 KNTIIIMTSNMGSQL
+750 KNVILIMTSNAGAQYASQASVGFASTASAGSAMLKQVKHTFKPEFINRL
-765 IQQKFEAIARKS
+765 NEIVVFNDMDEQMAKLILGKKLRELNAKLAAKSVSITLTDEAHQHLLKSGYSKEYGAREMDRVIQQQLKTMLM
-777 ADERERIIDETKG
+777 REILFGK
-790 EVLEML
+790 L
-796 KKTIRPEFLN
+796 KKGGE
-806 RIDDIIMFEP
+806 
-816 LTQPQIEQ
+816 
-824 IVRLQVNGIE
+824 
-834 RLLKDQDVHIEVSDA
+834 A
-849 AVKLVAK
+849 
-856 AGFDPEFG
+856 
-864 ARPVKRALQR
+864 
-874 LLLNDL
+874 
-880 SKALLAGTVDKT
+880 TVDLQNGTLTIKQ
-892 RPIRVDVDGDA
+892 
-903 LRFSNAD
+903 S

>member
-48 DLMWSCNEAFDIDD
+48 DLMWSCNEAFDLDN

-140 EDFEIMTGTEIHFHE
+140 EDFEIMTATEIHFHE
-155 HSTGVEEDDDQYS
+155 RSTGVEEDDDQYS

-186 LFGDEDDYSSPS
+186 LFGDEDDFSSPS

-205 KYVTCINEHLKDKNP
+205 KYVTCINEHLAEKNP

-299 LKQIMEGVT
+299 LTLIMEGVT

-431 IDLMDEAAAKLR
+431 IDIIDEAGAQAE
-443 MERDSQPEELDE
+443 MEGKKYKKIGKKQ
-455 ITRRLRQLEIEREAI
+455 
-470 KREGDEA
+470 
-477 KLDALNKEIAEL
+477 IA
-489 QEREKNFRA
+489 
-498 KWEGEKEVLAKIQQ
+498 EVLAK
-512 DKQQMEQLKF
+512 
-522 EAERAEREG
+522 
-531 DYGRVAE
+531 VA
-538 IRYGKLQQLQH
+538 K
-549 DIDAQQEQ
+549 IDALAIKQDDNKNLASLE
-557 LRSRQGAEAMVKEE
+557 SRMK
-571 VTPDD
+571 
-576 IADVVARW
+576 DV
-584 TGIPVTRMLQSEREK
+584 IY
-599 LLHLED
+599 
-605 ELHRRVVG
+605 G
-613 QDEAIQAVADAV
+613 QDRAIQTVVEAVQL
-625 RRSRAGLQD
+625 SKAGLTD
-634 PKRPIGSFIFLGTT
+634 ENKPLASLLFVGPT
-648 GVGKTELAKALADY
+648 GVGKTEVAKMLAQELGVKLVR
-662 LFNDENMMTRIDM
+662 FDM
-675 SEYQEKFSVSR
+675 SEYVEKHTVAK
-686 LVGAPPGYVGYEE
+686 LIGAPAGYVGYDD
-699 GGQLTEAVRRK
+699 GGLLTDAVRK
-710 PYSVVLFDEIEKA
+710 SPDCVLLLDEIEKA
-723 HPDVFNILLQVL
+723 HSDIFNILLQVM
-735 DDGRL
+735 DYGVL
-740 TDNKG
+740 TDSKG
-745 RTVNF
+745 RKAHF
-750 KNTIIIMTSNMGSQL
+750 KNVILIMTSNAGAQYASQASVGFASTASAGSAMLKQVKHTFKPEFINRL
-765 IQQKFEAIARKS
+765 NEIVVFNDMDEQMAKLILGKKLRELNAKLAAKSVSITLTDEAHQHLLKSGYSKEYGAREMDRVIQQQLKTMLM
-777 ADERERIIDETKG
+777 REILFGK
-790 EVLEML
+790 L
-796 KKTIRPEFLN
+796 KKGGE
-806 RIDDIIMFEP
+806 
-816 LTQPQIEQ
+816 
-824 IVRLQVNGIE
+824 
-834 RLLKDQDVHIEVSDA
+834 A
-849 AVKLVAK
+849 
-856 AGFDPEFG
+856 
-864 ARPVKRALQR
+864 
-874 LLLNDL
+874 
-880 SKALLAGTVDKT
+880 TVDLQNGTLTIKQ
-892 RPIRVDVDGDA
+892 
-903 LRFSNAD
+903 S

>member
-48 DLMWSCNEAFDIDD
+48 DLMWSCNEAFGLDD

-140 EDFEIMTGTEIHFHE
+140 EDFEIMTATEIHFHE
-155 HSTGVEEDDDQYS
+155 RSTGVEEDDDQYS
-168 NGEGDNPF
+168 NGVGDNPF

-186 LFGDEDDYSSPS
+186 PFGDEDDFSSPS

-205 KYVTCINEHLKDKNP
+205 KYVTCINEHLAEKNP
-220 LIGREKE
+220 LIGRERE

-403 VKYDA
+403 VKYDD

-431 IDLMDEAAAKLR
+431 IDIIDEAGAQAE
-443 MERDSQPEELDE
+443 MEGKKYKKIGKKQ
-455 ITRRLRQLEIEREAI
+455 
-470 KREGDEA
+470 
-477 KLDALNKEIAEL
+477 IA
-489 QEREKNFRA
+489 
-498 KWEGEKEVLAKIQQ
+498 EVLAK
-512 DKQQMEQLKF
+512 
-522 EAERAEREG
+522 
-531 DYGRVAE
+531 VA
-538 IRYGKLQQLQH
+538 K
-549 DIDAQQEQ
+549 IDALAIKQDDNKNLASLE
-557 LRSRQGAEAMVKEE
+557 SRMK
-571 VTPDD
+571 
-576 IADVVARW
+576 DV
-584 TGIPVTRMLQSEREK
+584 IY
-599 LLHLED
+599 
-605 ELHRRVVG
+605 G
-613 QDEAIQAVADAV
+613 QDRAIQTVVEAVQL
-625 RRSRAGLQD
+625 SKAGLTD
-634 PKRPIGSFIFLGTT
+634 ENKPLASLLFVGPT
-648 GVGKTELAKALADY
+648 GVGKTEVAKTMAQELGVK
-662 LFNDENMMTRIDM
+662 LVRFDM
-675 SEYQEKFSVSR
+675 SEYVEKHTVAK
-686 LVGAPPGYVGYEE
+686 LIGAPAGYVGYDD
-699 GGQLTEAVRRK
+699 GGLLTDAVRK
-710 PYSVVLFDEIEKA
+710 SPDCVLLLDEIEKA
-723 HPDVFNILLQVL
+723 HSDIFNILLQVM
-735 DDGRL
+735 DYGVL
-740 TDNKG
+740 TDSKG
-745 RTVNF
+745 RKAHF
-750 KNTIIIMTSNMGSQL
+750 KNVILIMTSNAGAQYASQASVGFAATATAGSAMLKQVKHTFKPEFINRL
-765 IQQKFEAIARKS
+765 NEIVVFNDMDEQMAKLILDKKLRELNTKLAAKSVSITLTDEAHQHLLKSGYSKEYGAREMDRVIQQQLKTMLM
-777 ADERERIIDETKG
+777 REILFGK
-790 EVLEML
+790 L
-796 KKTIRPEFLN
+796 KKGGEATV
-806 RIDDIIMFEP
+806 D
-816 LTQPQIEQ
+816 
-824 IVRLQVNGIE
+824 LQNGI
-834 RLLKDQDVHIEVSDA
+834 LTIKQS
-849 AVKLVAK
+849 
-856 AGFDPEFG
+856 
-864 ARPVKRALQR
+864 
-874 LLLNDL
+874 
-880 SKALLAGTVDKT
+880 
-892 RPIRVDVDGDA
+892 
-903 LRFSNAD
+903 

>member
-48 DLMWSCNEAFDIDD
+48 DLMWSCNEAFDLDN

-140 EDFEIMTGTEIHFHE
+140 EDFEIMTATEIHFHE
-155 HSTGVEEDDDQYS
+155 RSTGVEEDDDQYS

-186 LFGDEDDYSSPS
+186 LFGDEDDFSSPS

-205 KYVTCINEHLKDKNP
+205 KYVTCINEHLAEKNP
-220 LIGREKE
+220 LIGREHE

-431 IDLMDEAAAKLR
+431 IDIIDEAGAQAE
-443 MERDSQPEELDE
+443 MEGKKYKKIGKKQ
-455 ITRRLRQLEIEREAI
+455 
-470 KREGDEA
+470 
-477 KLDALNKEIAEL
+477 IA
-489 QEREKNFRA
+489 
-498 KWEGEKEVLAKIQQ
+498 EVLAK
-512 DKQQMEQLKF
+512 
-522 EAERAEREG
+522 
-531 DYGRVAE
+531 VA
-538 IRYGKLQQLQH
+538 K
-549 DIDAQQEQ
+549 IDALAIKQDDNKNLASLE
-557 LRSRQGAEAMVKEE
+557 SRMK
-571 VTPDD
+571 
-576 IADVVARW
+576 DV
-584 TGIPVTRMLQSEREK
+584 IY
-599 LLHLED
+599 
-605 ELHRRVVG
+605 G
-613 QDEAIQAVADAV
+613 QDRAIQTVVEAVQL
-625 RRSRAGLQD
+625 SKAGLTD
-634 PKRPIGSFIFLGTT
+634 ENKPLASLLFVGPT
-648 GVGKTELAKALADY
+648 GVGKTEVAKMLAQELGVKLVR
-662 LFNDENMMTRIDM
+662 FDM
-675 SEYQEKFSVSR
+675 SEYVEKHTVAK
-686 LVGAPPGYVGYEE
+686 LIGAPAGYVGYDD
-699 GGQLTEAVRRK
+699 GGLLTDAVRK
-710 PYSVVLFDEIEKA
+710 SPDCVLLLDEIEKA
-723 HPDVFNILLQVL
+723 HSDIFNILLQVM
-735 DDGRL
+735 DYGVL
-740 TDNKG
+740 TDSKG
-745 RTVNF
+745 RKAHF
-750 KNTIIIMTSNMGSQL
+750 KNVILIMTSNAGAQYASQASMGFASTATAGSAMLKQVKHTFKPEFINRL
-765 IQQKFEAIARKS
+765 NEIVVFNDMDEQMAKLILGKKLRELNAKLAAKSVSITLTDEAHQHLLKSGYSKEYGAREMDRVIQQQLKTMLM
-777 ADERERIIDETKG
+777 REILFGK
-790 EVLEML
+790 L
-796 KKTIRPEFLN
+796 KKGGE
-806 RIDDIIMFEP
+806 
-816 LTQPQIEQ
+816 
-824 IVRLQVNGIE
+824 
-834 RLLKDQDVHIEVSDA
+834 A
-849 AVKLVAK
+849 
-856 AGFDPEFG
+856 
-864 ARPVKRALQR
+864 
-874 LLLNDL
+874 
-880 SKALLAGTVDKT
+880 TVDLQNGTLTIKQ
-892 RPIRVDVDGDA
+892 
-903 LRFSNAD
+903 S

>member
-9 NRDLNKAMKFASQK
+9 NRDLNKAMKYASQK

-48 DLMWSCNEAFDIDD
+48 DLMWSCNEAFDLDD

-135 KHANV
+135 KHTNV
-140 EDFEIMTGTEIHFHE
+140 EDFEIMTATEIHFHE
-155 HSTGVEEDDDQYS
+155 RSTGVEEDDDQYS

-186 LFGDEDDYSSPS
+186 LFGDEDDFSSPS

-205 KYVTCINEHLKDKNP
+205 KYVTCINEHLAEKNP
-220 LIGREKE
+220 LIGRERE

-382 SIDEA
+382 SIDKA

-403 VKYDA
+403 VKYDD

-431 IDLMDEAAAKLR
+431 IDIIDEAGAQAE
-443 MERDSQPEELDE
+443 MEGKKYKKIGKKQ
-455 ITRRLRQLEIEREAI
+455 
-470 KREGDEA
+470 
-477 KLDALNKEIAEL
+477 IA
-489 QEREKNFRA
+489 
-498 KWEGEKEVLAKIQQ
+498 EVLAK
-512 DKQQMEQLKF
+512 
-522 EAERAEREG
+522 
-531 DYGRVAE
+531 VA
-538 IRYGKLQQLQH
+538 K
-549 DIDAQQEQ
+549 IDALAIKQDDNKNLASLE
-557 LRSRQGAEAMVKEE
+557 SRMKSV
-571 VTPDD
+571 
-576 IADVVARW
+576 IY
-584 TGIPVTRMLQSEREK
+584 
-599 LLHLED
+599 
-605 ELHRRVVG
+605 G
-613 QDEAIQAVADAV
+613 QDRAIQTVVEAVQL
-625 RRSRAGLQD
+625 SKAGLTD
-634 PKRPIGSFIFLGTT
+634 ENKPLASLLFVGPT
-648 GVGKTELAKALADY
+648 GVGKTEVAKMLAQELGVKLVR
-662 LFNDENMMTRIDM
+662 FDM
-675 SEYQEKFSVSR
+675 SEYVEKHTVAK
-686 LVGAPPGYVGYEE
+686 LIGAPAGYVGYDD
-699 GGQLTEAVRRK
+699 GGLLTDAVRK
-710 PYSVVLFDEIEKA
+710 SPDCVLLLDEIEKA
-723 HPDVFNILLQVL
+723 HSDIFNILLQVM
-735 DDGRL
+735 DYGVL
-740 TDNKG
+740 TDSKG
-745 RTVNF
+745 RKAHF
-750 KNTIIIMTSNMGSQL
+750 KNVILIMTSNAGAQYASQASVGFASTASAGSAMLKQVKHTFKPEFINRL
-765 IQQKFEAIARKS
+765 NEIVVFNDMDEQMAKLILGKKLRELNAKLAAKSVSITLTDEAHQHLLKSGYSKEYGAREMDRVIQQQLKTMLM
-777 ADERERIIDETKG
+777 REILFGK
-790 EVLEML
+790 L
-796 KKTIRPEFLN
+796 KKGGE
-806 RIDDIIMFEP
+806 
-816 LTQPQIEQ
+816 
-824 IVRLQVNGIE
+824 
-834 RLLKDQDVHIEVSDA
+834 A
-849 AVKLVAK
+849 
-856 AGFDPEFG
+856 
-864 ARPVKRALQR
+864 
-874 LLLNDL
+874 
-880 SKALLAGTVDKT
+880 TVDLQNGTLTIKQ
-892 RPIRVDVDGDA
+892 
-903 LRFSNAD
+903 S

>member
-48 DLMWSCNEAFDIDD
+48 DLMWSCNEAFDLDN

-140 EDFEIMTGTEIHFHE
+140 EDFEIMTATEIHFHE
-155 HSTGVEEDDDQYS
+155 RSTGVEEDDDQYS

-186 LFGDEDDYSSPS
+186 LFGDEDDFSSPS

-205 KYVTCINEHLKDKNP
+205 KYVTCINEHLAEKNP

-431 IDLMDEAAAKLR
+431 IDIIDEAGAQAE
-443 MERDSQPEELDE
+443 MEGKKYKKIGKKQ
-455 ITRRLRQLEIEREAI
+455 
-470 KREGDEA
+470 
-477 KLDALNKEIAEL
+477 IA
-489 QEREKNFRA
+489 
-498 KWEGEKEVLAKIQQ
+498 EVLAK
-512 DKQQMEQLKF
+512 
-522 EAERAEREG
+522 
-531 DYGRVAE
+531 VA
-538 IRYGKLQQLQH
+538 K
-549 DIDAQQEQ
+549 IDALAIKQDDNKNLASLE
-557 LRSRQGAEAMVKEE
+557 SRMK
-571 VTPDD
+571 
-576 IADVVARW
+576 DV
-584 TGIPVTRMLQSEREK
+584 IY
-599 LLHLED
+599 
-605 ELHRRVVG
+605 G
-613 QDEAIQAVADAV
+613 QDRAIQTVVEAVQL
-625 RRSRAGLQD
+625 SKAGLTD
-634 PKRPIGSFIFLGTT
+634 ENKPLASLLFVGPT
-648 GVGKTELAKALADY
+648 GVGKTEVAKMLAQELGVKLVR
-662 LFNDENMMTRIDM
+662 FDM
-675 SEYQEKFSVSR
+675 SEYVEKHTVAK
-686 LVGAPPGYVGYEE
+686 LIGAPAGYVGYDD
-699 GGQLTEAVRRK
+699 GGLLTDAVRK
-710 PYSVVLFDEIEKA
+710 SPDCVLLLDEIEKA
-723 HPDVFNILLQVL
+723 HSDIFNILLQVM
-735 DDGRL
+735 DYGVL
-740 TDNKG
+740 TDSKG
-745 RTVNF
+745 RKAHF
-750 KNTIIIMTSNMGSQL
+750 KNVILIMTSNAGAQYASQASMGFASTATAGSAMLKQVKHTFKPEFINRL
-765 IQQKFEAIARKS
+765 NEIVVFNDMDEQMAKLILGKKLRELNAKLAAKSVSITLTDEAHQHLLKSGYSKEYGAREMDRVIQQQLKTMLM
-777 ADERERIIDETKG
+777 REILFGK
-790 EVLEML
+790 L
-796 KKTIRPEFLN
+796 KKGGE
-806 RIDDIIMFEP
+806 
-816 LTQPQIEQ
+816 
-824 IVRLQVNGIE
+824 
-834 RLLKDQDVHIEVSDA
+834 A
-849 AVKLVAK
+849 
-856 AGFDPEFG
+856 
-864 ARPVKRALQR
+864 
-874 LLLNDL
+874 
-880 SKALLAGTVDKT
+880 TVDLQNGTLTIKQ
-892 RPIRVDVDGDA
+892 
-903 LRFSNAD
+903 S

>member
-48 DLMWSCNEAFDIDD
+48 DLMWSCNEAFDLDE

-155 HSTGVEEDDDQYS
+155 RSTGVEDDDDQYS
-168 NGEGDNPF
+168 NGVGDNPF

-186 LFGDEDDYSSPS
+186 PFGDEDDFSSPS

-205 KYVTCINEHLKDKNP
+205 KYVTCINEHLAEKNP
-220 LIGREKE
+220 LIGRERE

-272 LKGCNIYQLDM
+272 LKGCKIYQLDM

-431 IDLMDEAAAKLR
+431 IDIIDEAGAQAE
-443 MERDSQPEELDE
+443 MEGKKYKKIGKKQ
-455 ITRRLRQLEIEREAI
+455 
-470 KREGDEA
+470 
-477 KLDALNKEIAEL
+477 IA
-489 QEREKNFRA
+489 
-498 KWEGEKEVLAKIQQ
+498 EVLAK
-512 DKQQMEQLKF
+512 
-522 EAERAEREG
+522 
-531 DYGRVAE
+531 VA
-538 IRYGKLQQLQH
+538 K
-549 DIDAQQEQ
+549 IDALAIKQDDNKNLASLE
-557 LRSRQGAEAMVKEE
+557 SRMK
-571 VTPDD
+571 
-576 IADVVARW
+576 DV
-584 TGIPVTRMLQSEREK
+584 IY
-599 LLHLED
+599 
-605 ELHRRVVG
+605 G
-613 QDEAIQAVADAV
+613 QDRAIQTVVEAVQL
-625 RRSRAGLQD
+625 SKAGLTD
-634 PKRPIGSFIFLGTT
+634 ENKPLASLLFVGPT
-648 GVGKTELAKALADY
+648 GVGKTEVAKMLAQELGVKLVR
-662 LFNDENMMTRIDM
+662 FDM
-675 SEYQEKFSVSR
+675 SEYVEKHTVAK
-686 LVGAPPGYVGYEE
+686 LIGAPAGYVGYDD
-699 GGQLTEAVRRK
+699 GGLLTDAVRK
-710 PYSVVLFDEIEKA
+710 SPDCVLLLDEIEKA
-723 HPDVFNILLQVL
+723 HSDIFNILLQVM
-735 DDGRL
+735 DYGVL
-740 TDNKG
+740 TDSKG
-745 RTVNF
+745 RKAHF
-750 KNTIIIMTSNMGSQL
+750 KNVILIMTSNAGAQYASQASVGFASTATAGSAMLKQVKHTFKPEFINRL
-765 IQQKFEAIARKS
+765 NEIVVFNDMDEQMAKLILGKKLRELNAKLAAKSVSITLTDEAHQHLLKSGYSKEYGAREMDRVIQQQLKTMLM
-777 ADERERIIDETKG
+777 REILFGK
-790 EVLEML
+790 L
-796 KKTIRPEFLN
+796 KKGGE
-806 RIDDIIMFEP
+806 
-816 LTQPQIEQ
+816 
-824 IVRLQVNGIE
+824 
-834 RLLKDQDVHIEVSDA
+834 A
-849 AVKLVAK
+849 
-856 AGFDPEFG
+856 
-864 ARPVKRALQR
+864 
-874 LLLNDL
+874 
-880 SKALLAGTVDKT
+880 TVDLQNGTLTIKQ
-892 RPIRVDVDGDA
+892 
-903 LRFSNAD
+903 S

>member
-9 NRDLNKAMKFASQK
+9 NRDLNKAMKYASQK

-48 DLMWSCNEAFDIDD
+48 DLMWSCNEAFDLDE

-155 HSTGVEEDDDQYS
+155 RSTGVEEDDDQYS

-205 KYVTCINEHLKDKNP
+205 KYVTCINEHLAEKNP
-220 LIGREKE
+220 LIGRERE

-330 EGGSDVSDL
+330 DGGSDVSDL

-431 IDLMDEAAAKLR
+431 IDIIDEAGAQAE
-443 MERDSQPEELDE
+443 MEGKKYKKIGKKQ
-455 ITRRLRQLEIEREAI
+455 
-470 KREGDEA
+470 
-477 KLDALNKEIAEL
+477 IA
-489 QEREKNFRA
+489 
-498 KWEGEKEVLAKIQQ
+498 EVLAK
-512 DKQQMEQLKF
+512 
-522 EAERAEREG
+522 
-531 DYGRVAE
+531 VA
-538 IRYGKLQQLQH
+538 K
-549 DIDAQQEQ
+549 IDALAIKQDDNKNLASLE
-557 LRSRQGAEAMVKEE
+557 SRMK
-571 VTPDD
+571 
-576 IADVVARW
+576 DV
-584 TGIPVTRMLQSEREK
+584 IY
-599 LLHLED
+599 
-605 ELHRRVVG
+605 G
-613 QDEAIQAVADAV
+613 QDRAIQTVVEAVQL
-625 RRSRAGLQD
+625 SKAGLTD
-634 PKRPIGSFIFLGTT
+634 ENKPLASLLFVGPT
-648 GVGKTELAKALADY
+648 GVGKTEVAKMLAQELGVKLVR
-662 LFNDENMMTRIDM
+662 FDM
-675 SEYQEKFSVSR
+675 SEYVEKHTVAK
-686 LVGAPPGYVGYEE
+686 LIGAPAGYVGYDD
-699 GGQLTEAVRRK
+699 GGLLTDAVRK
-710 PYSVVLFDEIEKA
+710 SPDCVLLLDEIEKA
-723 HPDVFNILLQVL
+723 HSDIFNILLQVM
-735 DDGRL
+735 DYGVL
-740 TDNKG
+740 TDSKG
-745 RTVNF
+745 RKAHF
-750 KNTIIIMTSNMGSQL
+750 KNVILIMTSNAGAQYASQASVGFASTATAGSAMLKQVKHTFKPEFINRL
-765 IQQKFEAIARKS
+765 NEIVVFNDMDEQMAKLILGKKLRELNAKLAAKSVSITLTDEAHQHLLKSGYSKEYGAREMDRVIQQQLKTMLM
-777 ADERERIIDETKG
+777 REILFGK
-790 EVLEML
+790 L
-796 KKTIRPEFLN
+796 KKGGE
-806 RIDDIIMFEP
+806 
-816 LTQPQIEQ
+816 
-824 IVRLQVNGIE
+824 
-834 RLLKDQDVHIEVSDA
+834 A
-849 AVKLVAK
+849 
-856 AGFDPEFG
+856 
-864 ARPVKRALQR
+864 
-874 LLLNDL
+874 
-880 SKALLAGTVDKT
+880 TVDLQNGTLTIKQ
-892 RPIRVDVDGDA
+892 
-903 LRFSNAD
+903 S

>member
-9 NRDLNKAMKFASQK
+9 NRDLNKAMKYASQK

-48 DLMWSCNEAFDIDD
+48 DLMWSCNEAFDLDE

-122 LCLENSWA
+122 LCLDNSWA

-140 EDFEIMTGTEIHFHE
+140 EDFEIMTATEIHFHE
-155 HSTGVEEDDDQYS
+155 RSTGVEGDDDQYS

-186 LFGDEDDYSSPS
+186 LFGDEDDFSSPS

-205 KYVTCINEHLKDKNP
+205 KYVTCINEHLAEKNP
-220 LIGREKE
+220 LIGRERE

-403 VKYDA
+403 VKYDDV
-408 AAIEYAVTSSA
+408 AIEYAVTSSA

-431 IDLMDEAAAKLR
+431 IDIIDEAGAQAE
-443 MERDSQPEELDE
+443 MEGKKYKKIGKKQ
-455 ITRRLRQLEIEREAI
+455 
-470 KREGDEA
+470 
-477 KLDALNKEIAEL
+477 IA
-489 QEREKNFRA
+489 
-498 KWEGEKEVLAKIQQ
+498 EVLAK
-512 DKQQMEQLKF
+512 
-522 EAERAEREG
+522 
-531 DYGRVAE
+531 VA
-538 IRYGKLQQLQH
+538 K
-549 DIDAQQEQ
+549 IDALAIKQDDNKNLASLE
-557 LRSRQGAEAMVKEE
+557 SRMK
-571 VTPDD
+571 
-576 IADVVARW
+576 DV
-584 TGIPVTRMLQSEREK
+584 IY
-599 LLHLED
+599 
-605 ELHRRVVG
+605 G
-613 QDEAIQAVADAV
+613 QDRAIQTVVEAVQL
-625 RRSRAGLQD
+625 SKAGLTD
-634 PKRPIGSFIFLGTT
+634 ENKPLASLLFVGPT
-648 GVGKTELAKALADY
+648 GVGKTEVAKMLAQELGVKLVR
-662 LFNDENMMTRIDM
+662 FDM
-675 SEYQEKFSVSR
+675 SEYVEKHTVAK
-686 LVGAPPGYVGYEE
+686 LIGAPAGYVGYDD
-699 GGQLTEAVRRK
+699 GGLLTDAVRK
-710 PYSVVLFDEIEKA
+710 SPDCVLLLDEIEKA
-723 HPDVFNILLQVL
+723 HSDIFNILLQVM
-735 DDGRL
+735 DYGVL
-740 TDNKG
+740 TDSKG
-745 RTVNF
+745 RKAHF
-750 KNTIIIMTSNMGSQL
+750 KNVILIMTSNAGAQYASQASVGFASTATAGSAMLKQVKHTFKPEFINRL
-765 IQQKFEAIARKS
+765 NEIVVFNDMDEQMAKLILGKKLRELNAKLAAKSVSITLTDEAHQHLLKSGYSKEYGAREMDRVIQQQLKTMLM
-777 ADERERIIDETKG
+777 REILFGK
-790 EVLEML
+790 L
-796 KKTIRPEFLN
+796 KKGGE
-806 RIDDIIMFEP
+806 
-816 LTQPQIEQ
+816 
-824 IVRLQVNGIE
+824 
-834 RLLKDQDVHIEVSDA
+834 A
-849 AVKLVAK
+849 
-856 AGFDPEFG
+856 
-864 ARPVKRALQR
+864 
-874 LLLNDL
+874 
-880 SKALLAGTVDKT
+880 TVDLQNGTLTIKQ
-892 RPIRVDVDGDA
+892 
-903 LRFSNAD
+903 S

>member
-48 DLMWSCNEAFDIDD
+48 DLMWSCNEAFDLDD

-140 EDFEIMTGTEIHFHE
+140 EDFEIMTATEIHFHE
-155 HSTGVEEDDDQYS
+155 RSTGVEEDDDQYS

-198 HKNDKWK
+198 RKNDKWK
-205 KYVTCINEHLKDKNP
+205 KYVTCINEHLAEKNP
-220 LIGREKE
+220 LIGRERE

-431 IDLMDEAAAKLR
+431 IDIIDEAGAQAE
-443 MERDSQPEELDE
+443 MEGKKYKKIGKKQ
-455 ITRRLRQLEIEREAI
+455 
-470 KREGDEA
+470 
-477 KLDALNKEIAEL
+477 IA
-489 QEREKNFRA
+489 
-498 KWEGEKEVLAKIQQ
+498 EVLAK
-512 DKQQMEQLKF
+512 
-522 EAERAEREG
+522 
-531 DYGRVAE
+531 VA
-538 IRYGKLQQLQH
+538 K
-549 DIDAQQEQ
+549 IDALAIKQDDNKNLASLE
-557 LRSRQGAEAMVKEE
+557 SRMK
-571 VTPDD
+571 
-576 IADVVARW
+576 DV
-584 TGIPVTRMLQSEREK
+584 IY
-599 LLHLED
+599 
-605 ELHRRVVG
+605 G
-613 QDEAIQAVADAV
+613 QDRAIQTVVEAVQL
-625 RRSRAGLQD
+625 SKAGLTD
-634 PKRPIGSFIFLGTT
+634 ENKPLASLLFVGPT
-648 GVGKTELAKALADY
+648 GVGKTEVAKMLAQELGVKLVR
-662 LFNDENMMTRIDM
+662 FDM
-675 SEYQEKFSVSR
+675 SEYVEKHTVAK
-686 LVGAPPGYVGYEE
+686 LIGAPAGYVGYDD
-699 GGQLTEAVRRK
+699 GGLLTDAVRK
-710 PYSVVLFDEIEKA
+710 SPDCVLLLDEIEKA
-723 HPDVFNILLQVL
+723 HSDIFNILLQVM
-735 DDGRL
+735 DYGVL
-740 TDNKG
+740 TDSKG
-745 RTVNF
+745 RKAHF
-750 KNTIIIMTSNMGSQL
+750 KNVILIMTSNAGAQYASQASVGFASTASAGSAMLKQVKHTFKPEFINRL
-765 IQQKFEAIARKS
+765 NEIVVFNDMDEQMAKLILGKKLRELNAKLAAKSVSIALTDEAHQHLLKSGYSKEYGAREMDRVIQQQLKTMLM
-777 ADERERIIDETKG
+777 REILFGK
-790 EVLEML
+790 L
-796 KKTIRPEFLN
+796 KKGGE
-806 RIDDIIMFEP
+806 
-816 LTQPQIEQ
+816 
-824 IVRLQVNGIE
+824 
-834 RLLKDQDVHIEVSDA
+834 A
-849 AVKLVAK
+849 
-856 AGFDPEFG
+856 
-864 ARPVKRALQR
+864 
-874 LLLNDL
+874 
-880 SKALLAGTVDKT
+880 TVDLQNGTLTIKQ
-892 RPIRVDVDGDA
+892 
-903 LRFSNAD
+903 S

>member
-9 NRDLNKAMKFASQK
+9 NRDLNKAMKYASQK

-48 DLMWSCNEAFDIDD
+48 DLMWSCNEAFDLDN

-140 EDFEIMTGTEIHFHE
+140 EDFEIMTATEIHFHE
-155 HSTGVEEDDDQYS
+155 RSTGVEEDDDQYS

-186 LFGDEDDYSSPS
+186 LFGDEDDFSSPS

-205 KYVTCINEHLKDKNP
+205 KYVTCINEHLAEKNP
-220 LIGREKE
+220 LIGRERE

-403 VKYDA
+403 VKYDD

-431 IDLMDEAAAKLR
+431 IDIIDEAGAQAE
-443 MERDSQPEELDE
+443 MEGKKYKKIGKKQ
-455 ITRRLRQLEIEREAI
+455 
-470 KREGDEA
+470 
-477 KLDALNKEIAEL
+477 IA
-489 QEREKNFRA
+489 
-498 KWEGEKEVLAKIQQ
+498 EVLAK
-512 DKQQMEQLKF
+512 
-522 EAERAEREG
+522 
-531 DYGRVAE
+531 VA
-538 IRYGKLQQLQH
+538 K
-549 DIDAQQEQ
+549 IDALAIKQDDNKNLASLE
-557 LRSRQGAEAMVKEE
+557 SRMK
-571 VTPDD
+571 
-576 IADVVARW
+576 DV
-584 TGIPVTRMLQSEREK
+584 IY
-599 LLHLED
+599 
-605 ELHRRVVG
+605 G
-613 QDEAIQAVADAV
+613 QDRAIQTVVEAVQL
-625 RRSRAGLQD
+625 SKAGLTD
-634 PKRPIGSFIFLGTT
+634 ENKPLASLLFVGPT
-648 GVGKTELAKALADY
+648 GVGKTEVAKMLAQELGVKLVR
-662 LFNDENMMTRIDM
+662 FDM
-675 SEYQEKFSVSR
+675 SEYVEKHTVAK
-686 LVGAPPGYVGYEE
+686 LIGAPAGYVGYDD
-699 GGQLTEAVRRK
+699 GGLLTDAVRK
-710 PYSVVLFDEIEKA
+710 SPDCVLLLDEIEKA
-723 HPDVFNILLQVL
+723 HSDIFNILLQVM
-735 DDGRL
+735 DYGVL
-740 TDNKG
+740 TDSKG
-745 RTVNF
+745 RKAHF
-750 KNTIIIMTSNMGSQL
+750 KNVILIMTSNAGAQYASQASVGFASTASAGSAMLKQVKHTFKPEFINRL
-765 IQQKFEAIARKS
+765 NEIVVFNDMDEQMAKLILGKKLRELNAKLAAKSVSITLTDEAHQHLLKSGYSKEYGAREMDRVIQQQLKTMLM
-777 ADERERIIDETKG
+777 REILFGK
-790 EVLEML
+790 L
-796 KKTIRPEFLN
+796 KKGGE
-806 RIDDIIMFEP
+806 
-816 LTQPQIEQ
+816 
-824 IVRLQVNGIE
+824 
-834 RLLKDQDVHIEVSDA
+834 A
-849 AVKLVAK
+849 
-856 AGFDPEFG
+856 
-864 ARPVKRALQR
+864 
-874 LLLNDL
+874 
-880 SKALLAGTVDKT
+880 TVDLQNGTLTIKQ
-892 RPIRVDVDGDA
+892 
-903 LRFSNAD
+903 S

>member
-48 DLMWSCNEAFDIDD
+48 DLMWSCNEAFDLDN

-140 EDFEIMTGTEIHFHE
+140 EDFEIMTATEIHFHE
-155 HSTGVEEDDDQYS
+155 RSTGVEEDDDQYS

-176 GLFDDDDEDL
+176 GLFDDDDENL
-186 LFGDEDDYSSPS
+186 LFGDEDDFSSPS

-205 KYVTCINEHLKDKNP
+205 KYVTCINEHLAEKNP

-431 IDLMDEAAAKLR
+431 IDIIDEAGAQAE
-443 MERDSQPEELDE
+443 MEGKKYKKIGKKQ
-455 ITRRLRQLEIEREAI
+455 
-470 KREGDEA
+470 
-477 KLDALNKEIAEL
+477 IA
-489 QEREKNFRA
+489 
-498 KWEGEKEVLAKIQQ
+498 EVLAK
-512 DKQQMEQLKF
+512 
-522 EAERAEREG
+522 
-531 DYGRVAE
+531 VA
-538 IRYGKLQQLQH
+538 K
-549 DIDAQQEQ
+549 IDALAIKQDDNKNLASLE
-557 LRSRQGAEAMVKEE
+557 SRMK
-571 VTPDD
+571 
-576 IADVVARW
+576 DV
-584 TGIPVTRMLQSEREK
+584 IY
-599 LLHLED
+599 
-605 ELHRRVVG
+605 G
-613 QDEAIQAVADAV
+613 QDRAIQTVVEAVQL
-625 RRSRAGLQD
+625 SKAGLTD
-634 PKRPIGSFIFLGTT
+634 ENKPLASLLFVGPT
-648 GVGKTELAKALADY
+648 GVGKTEVAKMLAQELGVKLVR
-662 LFNDENMMTRIDM
+662 FDM
-675 SEYQEKFSVSR
+675 SEYVEKHTVAK
-686 LVGAPPGYVGYEE
+686 LIGAPAGYVGYDD
-699 GGQLTEAVRRK
+699 GGLLTDAVRK
-710 PYSVVLFDEIEKA
+710 SPDCVLLLDEIEKA
-723 HPDVFNILLQVL
+723 HSDIFNILLQVM
-735 DDGRL
+735 DYGVL
-740 TDNKG
+740 TDSKG
-745 RTVNF
+745 RKAHF
-750 KNTIIIMTSNMGSQL
+750 KNVILIMTSNAGAQYASQASMGFASTATAGSAMLKQVKHTFKPEFINRL
-765 IQQKFEAIARKS
+765 NEIVVFNDMNEQMAKLILGKKLRELNAKLAAKSVSITLTDEAHQHLLKSGYSKEYGAREMDRVIQQQLKTMLM
-777 ADERERIIDETKG
+777 REILFGK
-790 EVLEML
+790 L
-796 KKTIRPEFLN
+796 KKGGE
-806 RIDDIIMFEP
+806 
-816 LTQPQIEQ
+816 
-824 IVRLQVNGIE
+824 
-834 RLLKDQDVHIEVSDA
+834 A
-849 AVKLVAK
+849 
-856 AGFDPEFG
+856 
-864 ARPVKRALQR
+864 
-874 LLLNDL
+874 
-880 SKALLAGTVDKT
+880 TVDLQNGTLTIKQ
-892 RPIRVDVDGDA
+892 
-903 LRFSNAD
+903 S

>member
-9 NRDLNKAMKFASQK
+9 NRDLNKAMKYASQK

-48 DLMWSCNEAFDIDD
+48 DLMWSCNEAFDLDN

-140 EDFEIMTGTEIHFHE
+140 EDFEIMTATEIHFHE
-155 HSTGVEEDDDQYS
+155 RSTGVEEDDDQYS

-186 LFGDEDDYSSPS
+186 LFGDEDDFSSPS

-205 KYVTCINEHLKDKNP
+205 KYVTCINEHLAEKNP
-220 LIGREKE
+220 LIGRERE

-403 VKYDA
+403 VKYDD

-431 IDLMDEAAAKLR
+431 IDIIDEAGAQAE
-443 MERDSQPEELDE
+443 MEGKKYKKIGKKQ
-455 ITRRLRQLEIEREAI
+455 
-470 KREGDEA
+470 
-477 KLDALNKEIAEL
+477 IA
-489 QEREKNFRA
+489 
-498 KWEGEKEVLAKIQQ
+498 EVLAK
-512 DKQQMEQLKF
+512 
-522 EAERAEREG
+522 
-531 DYGRVAE
+531 VA
-538 IRYGKLQQLQH
+538 K
-549 DIDAQQEQ
+549 IDALAIKQDDNKNLASLE
-557 LRSRQGAEAMVKEE
+557 SRMK
-571 VTPDD
+571 
-576 IADVVARW
+576 DV
-584 TGIPVTRMLQSEREK
+584 IY
-599 LLHLED
+599 
-605 ELHRRVVG
+605 G
-613 QDEAIQAVADAV
+613 QDRAIQTVVEAVQL
-625 RRSRAGLQD
+625 SKAGLTD
-634 PKRPIGSFIFLGTT
+634 ENKPLASLLFVGPT
-648 GVGKTELAKALADY
+648 GVGKTEVAKMLAQELGVKLVR
-662 LFNDENMMTRIDM
+662 FDM
-675 SEYQEKFSVSR
+675 SEYVEKHTVAK
-686 LVGAPPGYVGYEE
+686 LIGAPAGYVGYDD
-699 GGQLTEAVRRK
+699 GGLLTDAVRK
-710 PYSVVLFDEIEKA
+710 SPDCVLLLDEIEKA
-723 HPDVFNILLQVL
+723 HSDIFNILLQVM
-735 DDGRL
+735 DYGVL
-740 TDNKG
+740 TDSKG
-745 RTVNF
+745 RKAHF
-750 KNTIIIMTSNMGSQL
+750 KNVILIMTSNAGAQYASQASVGFASTASAGSAMLKQVKHTFKPEFINRL
-765 IQQKFEAIARKS
+765 NEIVVFNDMDEQMAKLILGKKLRELNAKLAAKSVSITLTDEAHQHLLKSGYSKEYGAREMDRVIQQQLKTMLM
-777 ADERERIIDETKG
+777 REILFGK
-790 EVLEML
+790 L
-796 KKTIRPEFLN
+796 KKGGEATV
-806 RIDDIIMFEP
+806 D
-816 LTQPQIEQ
+816 
-824 IVRLQVNGIE
+824 LQNGI
-834 RLLKDQDVHIEVSDA
+834 LTIKQS
-849 AVKLVAK
+849 
-856 AGFDPEFG
+856 
-864 ARPVKRALQR
+864 
-874 LLLNDL
+874 
-880 SKALLAGTVDKT
+880 
-892 RPIRVDVDGDA
+892 
-903 LRFSNAD
+903 

>member
-9 NRDLNKAMKFASQK
+9 NRDLNKAMKYASQK

-48 DLMWSCNEAFDIDD
+48 DLMWSCNEAFDLDD

-140 EDFEIMTGTEIHFHE
+140 EDFEIMTETEIHFHE
-155 HSTGVEEDDDQYS
+155 HSTGVEEDDQYS

-186 LFGDEDDYSSPS
+186 PFGDEDDFSSPS

-205 KYVTCINEHLKDKNP
+205 KYVTCINEHLEDKNP
-220 LIGREKE
+220 LIGRENE

-431 IDLMDEAAAKLR
+431 IDIIDEAGAQAE
-443 MERDSQPEELDE
+443 MEGKKYKKIGKKQ
-455 ITRRLRQLEIEREAI
+455 
-470 KREGDEA
+470 
-477 KLDALNKEIAEL
+477 IA
-489 QEREKNFRA
+489 
-498 KWEGEKEVLAKIQQ
+498 EVLAK
-512 DKQQMEQLKF
+512 
-522 EAERAEREG
+522 
-531 DYGRVAE
+531 VA
-538 IRYGKLQQLQH
+538 K
-549 DIDAQQEQ
+549 IDALAIKQDDNKNLASLE
-557 LRSRQGAEAMVKEE
+557 SRMKGV
-571 VTPDD
+571 
-576 IADVVARW
+576 IY
-584 TGIPVTRMLQSEREK
+584 
-599 LLHLED
+599 
-605 ELHRRVVG
+605 G
-613 QDEAIQAVADAV
+613 QDRAIQTVVEAVQL
-625 RRSRAGLQD
+625 SKAGLTD
-634 PKRPIGSFIFLGTT
+634 ENKPLASLLFVGPT
-648 GVGKTELAKALADY
+648 GVGKTEVAKMLAQELGVKLVR
-662 LFNDENMMTRIDM
+662 FDM
-675 SEYQEKFSVSR
+675 SEYVEKHTVAK
-686 LVGAPPGYVGYEE
+686 LIGAPAGYVGYDD
-699 GGQLTEAVRRK
+699 GGLLTDAVRK
-710 PYSVVLFDEIEKA
+710 SPDCVLLLDEIEKA
-723 HPDVFNILLQVL
+723 HSDIFNILLQVM
-735 DDGRL
+735 DYGVL
-740 TDNKG
+740 TDSKG
-745 RTVNF
+745 RKAHF
-750 KNTIIIMTSNMGSQL
+750 KNVILIMTSNAGAQYASQASVGFASTATAGSAMLKQVKHTFKPEFINRL
-765 IQQKFEAIARKS
+765 NEIVVFNDMDEQMAKLILGKKLRELNAKLAAKSVSITLTDEAHQHLLKSGYSKEYGAREMDRVIQQQLKTMLM
-777 ADERERIIDETKG
+777 REILFGK
-790 EVLEML
+790 L
-796 KKTIRPEFLN
+796 KKGGE
-806 RIDDIIMFEP
+806 
-816 LTQPQIEQ
+816 
-824 IVRLQVNGIE
+824 
-834 RLLKDQDVHIEVSDA
+834 A
-849 AVKLVAK
+849 
-856 AGFDPEFG
+856 
-864 ARPVKRALQR
+864 
-874 LLLNDL
+874 
-880 SKALLAGTVDKT
+880 TVDLQNGTLTIK
-892 RPIRVDVDGDA
+892 
-903 LRFSNAD
+903 

>member
-9 NRDLNKAMKFASQK
+9 NRDLNKAMKYASQK

-48 DLMWSCNEAFDIDD
+48 DLMWSCNEAFDLDD

-140 EDFEIMTGTEIHFHE
+140 EDFEIMTATEIHFHE
-155 HSTGVEEDDDQYS
+155 RSTGVEEDDDQYS
-168 NGEGDNPF
+168 NGEGDGNPF

-186 LFGDEDDYSSPS
+186 PFGDEDDFSSPS

-205 KYVTCINEHLKDKNP
+205 KYVTCINEHLAEKNP

-283 GTLLAG
+283 DTLLAG

-374 QTIDVEEP
+374 QTIDVGEP

-431 IDLMDEAAAKLR
+431 IDIIDEAGAQAE
-443 MERDSQPEELDE
+443 MEGKKYKKIGKKQ
-455 ITRRLRQLEIEREAI
+455 
-470 KREGDEA
+470 
-477 KLDALNKEIAEL
+477 IA
-489 QEREKNFRA
+489 
-498 KWEGEKEVLAKIQQ
+498 EVLAK
-512 DKQQMEQLKF
+512 
-522 EAERAEREG
+522 
-531 DYGRVAE
+531 VA
-538 IRYGKLQQLQH
+538 K
-549 DIDAQQEQ
+549 IDALAIKQDDNKNLASLE
-557 LRSRQGAEAMVKEE
+557 SRMK
-571 VTPDD
+571 
-576 IADVVARW
+576 DV
-584 TGIPVTRMLQSEREK
+584 IY
-599 LLHLED
+599 
-605 ELHRRVVG
+605 G
-613 QDEAIQAVADAV
+613 QDRAIQTVVEAVQL
-625 RRSRAGLQD
+625 SKAGLTD
-634 PKRPIGSFIFLGTT
+634 ENKPLASLLFVGPT
-648 GVGKTELAKALADY
+648 GVGKTEVAKMLAQELGVKLVR
-662 LFNDENMMTRIDM
+662 FDM
-675 SEYQEKFSVSR
+675 SEYVEKHTVAK
-686 LVGAPPGYVGYEE
+686 LIGAPAGYVGYDD
-699 GGQLTEAVRRK
+699 GGLLTDAVRK
-710 PYSVVLFDEIEKA
+710 SPDCVLLLDEIEKA
-723 HPDVFNILLQVL
+723 HSDIFNILLQVM
-735 DDGRL
+735 DYGVL
-740 TDNKG
+740 TDSKG
-745 RTVNF
+745 RKAHF
-750 KNTIIIMTSNMGSQL
+750 KNVILIMTSNAGAQYASQASMGFASTATAGSAMLKQVKHTFKPEFINRL
-765 IQQKFEAIARKS
+765 NEIVVFNDMDEQMAKLILGKKLRELNAKLAAKSVSITLTDEAHQHLLKNGYSKEYGAREMDRVIQQQLKTMLM
-777 ADERERIIDETKG
+777 REILFGK
-790 EVLEML
+790 L
-796 KKTIRPEFLN
+796 KKGGE
-806 RIDDIIMFEP
+806 
-816 LTQPQIEQ
+816 
-824 IVRLQVNGIE
+824 
-834 RLLKDQDVHIEVSDA
+834 A
-849 AVKLVAK
+849 
-856 AGFDPEFG
+856 
-864 ARPVKRALQR
+864 
-874 LLLNDL
+874 
-880 SKALLAGTVDKT
+880 TVDLKNGT
-892 RPIRVDVDGDA
+892 LTIKQ
-903 LRFSNAD
+903 S

>member
-48 DLMWSCNEAFDIDD
+48 DLMWSCNEAFDLDN

-140 EDFEIMTGTEIHFHE
+140 EDFEIMTATEIHFHE
-155 HSTGVEEDDDQYS
+155 RSTGVEEDDDQYS

-186 LFGDEDDYSSPS
+186 LFGDEDDFSSPS

-205 KYVTCINEHLKDKNP
+205 KYVTCINEHLAEKNP

-431 IDLMDEAAAKLR
+431 IDIIDEAGAQAE
-443 MERDSQPEELDE
+443 MEGKKYKKIGKKQ
-455 ITRRLRQLEIEREAI
+455 
-470 KREGDEA
+470 
-477 KLDALNKEIAEL
+477 IA
-489 QEREKNFRA
+489 
-498 KWEGEKEVLAKIQQ
+498 EVLAK
-512 DKQQMEQLKF
+512 
-522 EAERAEREG
+522 
-531 DYGRVAE
+531 VA
-538 IRYGKLQQLQH
+538 K
-549 DIDAQQEQ
+549 IDALAIKQDDNKNLASLE
-557 LRSRQGAEAMVKEE
+557 SRMK
-571 VTPDD
+571 
-576 IADVVARW
+576 DV
-584 TGIPVTRMLQSEREK
+584 IY
-599 LLHLED
+599 
-605 ELHRRVVG
+605 G
-613 QDEAIQAVADAV
+613 QDRAIQTVVEAVQL
-625 RRSRAGLQD
+625 SKAGLTD
-634 PKRPIGSFIFLGTT
+634 ENKPLASLLFVGPT
-648 GVGKTELAKALADY
+648 GVGKTEVAKMLAQELGVKLVR
-662 LFNDENMMTRIDM
+662 FDM
-675 SEYQEKFSVSR
+675 SEYVEKHTVAK
-686 LVGAPPGYVGYEE
+686 LIGAPAGYVGYDD
-699 GGQLTEAVRRK
+699 GGLLTDAVRK
-710 PYSVVLFDEIEKA
+710 SPDCVLLLDEIEKA
-723 HPDVFNILLQVL
+723 HSDIFNILLQVM
-735 DDGRL
+735 DYGVL
-740 TDNKG
+740 TDSKG
-745 RTVNF
+745 RKAHF
-750 KNTIIIMTSNMGSQL
+750 KNVILIMTSNAGAQYASQASMGFASTATAGSAMLKQVKHTFKPEFINRL
-765 IQQKFEAIARKS
+765 NEIVVFNDMDEQMAKLIIGKKLRELNAKLAAKSVSITLTDEAHQHLLKSGYSKEYGAREMDRVIQQQLKTMLM
-777 ADERERIIDETKG
+777 REILFGK
-790 EVLEML
+790 L
-796 KKTIRPEFLN
+796 KKGGE
-806 RIDDIIMFEP
+806 
-816 LTQPQIEQ
+816 
-824 IVRLQVNGIE
+824 
-834 RLLKDQDVHIEVSDA
+834 A
-849 AVKLVAK
+849 
-856 AGFDPEFG
+856 
-864 ARPVKRALQR
+864 
-874 LLLNDL
+874 
-880 SKALLAGTVDKT
+880 TVDLQNGTLTIKQ
-892 RPIRVDVDGDA
+892 
-903 LRFSNAD
+903 S

>member
-205 KYVTCINEHLKDKNP
+205 KYVTCINEHLAEKNP
-220 LIGREKE
+220 LIGRERE

-431 IDLMDEAAAKLR
+431 IDIIDEAGAQAE
-443 MERDSQPEELDE
+443 MEGKKYKKIGKKQ
-455 ITRRLRQLEIEREAI
+455 
-470 KREGDEA
+470 
-477 KLDALNKEIAEL
+477 IA
-489 QEREKNFRA
+489 
-498 KWEGEKEVLAKIQQ
+498 EVLAK
-512 DKQQMEQLKF
+512 
-522 EAERAEREG
+522 
-531 DYGRVAE
+531 VA
-538 IRYGKLQQLQH
+538 K
-549 DIDAQQEQ
+549 IDALAIKQDDNKNLASLE
-557 LRSRQGAEAMVKEE
+557 SRMK
-571 VTPDD
+571 
-576 IADVVARW
+576 DV
-584 TGIPVTRMLQSEREK
+584 IY
-599 LLHLED
+599 
-605 ELHRRVVG
+605 G
-613 QDEAIQAVADAV
+613 QDRAIQTVVEAVQL
-625 RRSRAGLQD
+625 SKAGLTD
-634 PKRPIGSFIFLGTT
+634 ENKPLASLLFVGPT
-648 GVGKTELAKALADY
+648 GVGKTEVAKMLAQELGVKLVR
-662 LFNDENMMTRIDM
+662 FDM
-675 SEYQEKFSVSR
+675 SEYVEKHTVAK
-686 LVGAPPGYVGYEE
+686 LIGAPAGYVGYDD
-699 GGQLTEAVRRK
+699 GGLLTDAVRK
-710 PYSVVLFDEIEKA
+710 SPDCVLLLDEIEKA
-723 HPDVFNILLQVL
+723 HSDIFNILLQVM
-735 DDGRL
+735 DYGVL
-740 TDNKG
+740 TDSKG
-745 RTVNF
+745 RKAHF
-750 KNTIIIMTSNMGSQL
+750 KNVILIMTSNAGAQYASQASVGFASTATAGSAMLKQVKHTFKPEFINRL
-765 IQQKFEAIARKS
+765 NEIVVFNDMDEQMAKLILDKKLRELNTKLAAKSVSITLTDEAHQHLLKSGYSKEYGAREMDRVIQQQLKTMLM
-777 ADERERIIDETKG
+777 REILFGK
-790 EVLEML
+790 L
-796 KKTIRPEFLN
+796 KKGGEATV
-806 RIDDIIMFEP
+806 D
-816 LTQPQIEQ
+816 
-824 IVRLQVNGIE
+824 LQNGI
-834 RLLKDQDVHIEVSDA
+834 LTIKQS
-849 AVKLVAK
+849 
-856 AGFDPEFG
+856 
-864 ARPVKRALQR
+864 
-874 LLLNDL
+874 
-880 SKALLAGTVDKT
+880 
-892 RPIRVDVDGDA
+892 
-903 LRFSNAD
+903 

>member
-9 NRDLNKAMKFASQK
+9 NRDLNKAMKYASQK

-48 DLMWSCNEAFDIDD
+48 DLMWSCNEAFDLDD
-62 FLDELDEH
+62 FLNELDEH

-140 EDFEIMTGTEIHFHE
+140 EDFEIMTATEIHFHE
-155 HSTGVEEDDDQYS
+155 RSTGVEEDDDQYS

-186 LFGDEDDYSSPS
+186 LFGDEDDFSSPS

-205 KYVTCINEHLKDKNP
+205 KYVTCINEHLAEKNP
-220 LIGREKE
+220 LIGRERE

-403 VKYDA
+403 VKYDD

-431 IDLMDEAAAKLR
+431 IDIIDEAGAQAE
-443 MERDSQPEELDE
+443 MEGKKYKKIGKKQ
-455 ITRRLRQLEIEREAI
+455 
-470 KREGDEA
+470 
-477 KLDALNKEIAEL
+477 IA
-489 QEREKNFRA
+489 
-498 KWEGEKEVLAKIQQ
+498 EVLAK
-512 DKQQMEQLKF
+512 
-522 EAERAEREG
+522 
-531 DYGRVAE
+531 VA
-538 IRYGKLQQLQH
+538 K
-549 DIDAQQEQ
+549 IDALAIKQDDNKNLASLE
-557 LRSRQGAEAMVKEE
+557 SRMKSV
-571 VTPDD
+571 
-576 IADVVARW
+576 IY
-584 TGIPVTRMLQSEREK
+584 
-599 LLHLED
+599 
-605 ELHRRVVG
+605 G
-613 QDEAIQAVADAV
+613 QDRAIQTVVEAVQL
-625 RRSRAGLQD
+625 SKAGLTD
-634 PKRPIGSFIFLGTT
+634 ENKPLASLLFVGPT
-648 GVGKTELAKALADY
+648 GVGKTEVAKMLAQELGVKLVR
-662 LFNDENMMTRIDM
+662 FDM
-675 SEYQEKFSVSR
+675 SEYVEKHTVAK
-686 LVGAPPGYVGYEE
+686 LIGAPAGYVGYDD
-699 GGQLTEAVRRK
+699 GGLLTDAVRK
-710 PYSVVLFDEIEKA
+710 SPDCVLLLDEIEKA
-723 HPDVFNILLQVL
+723 HSDIFNILLQVM
-735 DDGRL
+735 DYGVL
-740 TDNKG
+740 TDSKG
-745 RTVNF
+745 RKAHF
-750 KNTIIIMTSNMGSQL
+750 KNVILIITSNAGAQYASQASVGFASTASAGSAMLKQVKHTFKPEFINRL
-765 IQQKFEAIARKS
+765 NEIVVFNDMDEQMAKLILGKKLRELNAKLAAKSVSITLTDEAHQHLLKSGYSKEYGAREMDRVIQQQLKTMLM
-777 ADERERIIDETKG
+777 REILFGK
-790 EVLEML
+790 L
-796 KKTIRPEFLN
+796 KKGGE
-806 RIDDIIMFEP
+806 
-816 LTQPQIEQ
+816 
-824 IVRLQVNGIE
+824 
-834 RLLKDQDVHIEVSDA
+834 A
-849 AVKLVAK
+849 
-856 AGFDPEFG
+856 
-864 ARPVKRALQR
+864 
-874 LLLNDL
+874 
-880 SKALLAGTVDKT
+880 TVDLQNGTLTIKQ
-892 RPIRVDVDGDA
+892 
-903 LRFSNAD
+903 S

>member
-48 DLMWSCNEAFDIDD
+48 DLMWSCNEAFDLDN

-155 HSTGVEEDDDQYS
+155 RSTGVEEDDDQYS

-186 LFGDEDDYSSPS
+186 LFGDEDDFSSPS

-205 KYVTCINEHLKDKNP
+205 KYVTCINEHLAEKNP
-220 LIGREKE
+220 LIGRERE

-431 IDLMDEAAAKLR
+431 IDIIDEAGAQAE
-443 MERDSQPEELDE
+443 MEGKKYKKIGKKQ
-455 ITRRLRQLEIEREAI
+455 
-470 KREGDEA
+470 
-477 KLDALNKEIAEL
+477 IA
-489 QEREKNFRA
+489 
-498 KWEGEKEVLAKIQQ
+498 EVLAK
-512 DKQQMEQLKF
+512 
-522 EAERAEREG
+522 
-531 DYGRVAE
+531 VA
-538 IRYGKLQQLQH
+538 K
-549 DIDAQQEQ
+549 IDALAIKQDDNKNLASLE
-557 LRSRQGAEAMVKEE
+557 SRMK
-571 VTPDD
+571 
-576 IADVVARW
+576 DV
-584 TGIPVTRMLQSEREK
+584 IY
-599 LLHLED
+599 
-605 ELHRRVVG
+605 G
-613 QDEAIQAVADAV
+613 QDRAIQTVVEAVQL
-625 RRSRAGLQD
+625 SKAGLTD
-634 PKRPIGSFIFLGTT
+634 ENKPLASLLFVGPT
-648 GVGKTELAKALADY
+648 GVGKTEVAKMLAQELGVKLVR
-662 LFNDENMMTRIDM
+662 FDM
-675 SEYQEKFSVSR
+675 SEYVEKHTVAK
-686 LVGAPPGYVGYEE
+686 LIGAPAGYVGYDD
-699 GGQLTEAVRRK
+699 GGLLTDAVRK
-710 PYSVVLFDEIEKA
+710 SPDCVLLLDEIEKA
-723 HPDVFNILLQVL
+723 HSDIFNILLQVM
-735 DDGRL
+735 DYGVL
-740 TDNKG
+740 TDSKG
-745 RTVNF
+745 RKAHF
-750 KNTIIIMTSNMGSQL
+750 KNVILIMTSNAGAQYASQASVGFASTATAGSAMLKQVKHTFKPEFINRL
-765 IQQKFEAIARKS
+765 NEIVVFNDMDEQMAKLILGKKLRELNAKLAAKSVSITLTDEAHQHLLKSGYSKEYGAREMDRVIQQQLKTMLM
-777 ADERERIIDETKG
+777 REILFGK
-790 EVLEML
+790 L
-796 KKTIRPEFLN
+796 KKGGEATV
-806 RIDDIIMFEP
+806 D
-816 LTQPQIEQ
+816 
-824 IVRLQVNGIE
+824 LQNGI
-834 RLLKDQDVHIEVSDA
+834 LTIKQS
-849 AVKLVAK
+849 
-856 AGFDPEFG
+856 
-864 ARPVKRALQR
+864 
-874 LLLNDL
+874 
-880 SKALLAGTVDKT
+880 
-892 RPIRVDVDGDA
+892 
-903 LRFSNAD
+903 

>member
-48 DLMWSCNEAFDIDD
+48 DLMWSCNEAFDLDD

-155 HSTGVEEDDDQYS
+155 RSTGVEEDDDQYS

-186 LFGDEDDYSSPS
+186 LFGDEDDFSSPS

-205 KYVTCINEHLKDKNP
+205 KYVTCINEHLAEKNP

-431 IDLMDEAAAKLR
+431 IDIIDEAGAQAE
-443 MERDSQPEELDE
+443 MEGKKYKKIGKKQ
-455 ITRRLRQLEIEREAI
+455 
-470 KREGDEA
+470 
-477 KLDALNKEIAEL
+477 IA
-489 QEREKNFRA
+489 
-498 KWEGEKEVLAKIQQ
+498 EVLAK
-512 DKQQMEQLKF
+512 
-522 EAERAEREG
+522 
-531 DYGRVAE
+531 VA
-538 IRYGKLQQLQH
+538 K
-549 DIDAQQEQ
+549 IDALAIKQDDNKNLASLE
-557 LRSRQGAEAMVKEE
+557 SRMK
-571 VTPDD
+571 
-576 IADVVARW
+576 DV
-584 TGIPVTRMLQSEREK
+584 IY
-599 LLHLED
+599 
-605 ELHRRVVG
+605 G
-613 QDEAIQAVADAV
+613 QDRAIQTVVEAVQL
-625 RRSRAGLQD
+625 SKAGLTD
-634 PKRPIGSFIFLGTT
+634 ENKPLASLLFVGPT
-648 GVGKTELAKALADY
+648 GVGKTEVAKMLAQELGVKLVR
-662 LFNDENMMTRIDM
+662 FDM
-675 SEYQEKFSVSR
+675 SEYVEKHTVAK
-686 LVGAPPGYVGYEE
+686 LIGAPAGYVGYDD
-699 GGQLTEAVRRK
+699 GGLLTDAVRK
-710 PYSVVLFDEIEKA
+710 SPDCVLLLDEIEKA
-723 HPDVFNILLQVL
+723 HSDIFNILLQVM
-735 DDGRL
+735 DYGVL
-740 TDNKG
+740 TDSKG
-745 RTVNF
+745 RKAHF
-750 KNTIIIMTSNMGSQL
+750 KNVILIMTSNAGAQYASQASVGFASTASAGSAMLKQVKHTFKPEFINRL
-765 IQQKFEAIARKS
+765 NEIVVFNDMDEQMAKLILGKKLRELNAKLAAKSVSIALTDEAHQHLLKSGYSKEYGAREMDRVIQQQLKTMLM
-777 ADERERIIDETKG
+777 REILFGK
-790 EVLEML
+790 L
-796 KKTIRPEFLN
+796 KKGGE
-806 RIDDIIMFEP
+806 
-816 LTQPQIEQ
+816 
-824 IVRLQVNGIE
+824 
-834 RLLKDQDVHIEVSDA
+834 A
-849 AVKLVAK
+849 
-856 AGFDPEFG
+856 
-864 ARPVKRALQR
+864 
-874 LLLNDL
+874 
-880 SKALLAGTVDKT
+880 TVDLQNGTLTIKQ
-892 RPIRVDVDGDA
+892 
-903 LRFSNAD
+903 S

>member
-48 DLMWSCNEAFDIDD
+48 DLMWSCNEAFDLDD
-62 FLDELDEH
+62 FLDEIDEH

-140 EDFEIMTGTEIHFHE
+140 EDFEIMTETEIHFHE
-155 HSTGVEEDDDQYS
+155 RSTGVEEDDDQYS
-168 NGEGDNPF
+168 NGVGDNPF

-186 LFGDEDDYSSPS
+186 PFGDEDDFSSPS

-272 LKGCNIYQLDM
+272 LKGSKIYQLDM

-315 YLDEIHNIVGAGKGA
+315 YLDEIHNIVGAGKCG

-357 TEYNKNFTRSVG
+357 TEYNKYFTRSVG

-431 IDLMDEAAAKLR
+431 IDIIDEAGAQAE
-443 MERDSQPEELDE
+443 MEEKTHKKIGKKQ
-455 ITRRLRQLEIEREAI
+455 
-470 KREGDEA
+470 
-477 KLDALNKEIAEL
+477 IA
-489 QEREKNFRA
+489 
-498 KWEGEKEVLAKIQQ
+498 EVLAK
-512 DKQQMEQLKF
+512 
-522 EAERAEREG
+522 
-531 DYGRVAE
+531 VA
-538 IRYGKLQQLQH
+538 K
-549 DIDAQQEQ
+549 IDALAIKQ
-557 LRSRQGAEAMVKEE
+557 
-571 VTPDD
+571 DD
-576 IADVVARW
+576 NKNLASLERRMKDV
-584 TGIPVTRMLQSEREK
+584 IY
-599 LLHLED
+599 
-605 ELHRRVVG
+605 G
-613 QDEAIQAVADAV
+613 QDRAIQTVVEAVQL
-625 RRSRAGLQD
+625 SKAGLTD
-634 PKRPIGSFIFLGTT
+634 ENKPLASLLFVGPT
-648 GVGKTELAKALADY
+648 GVGKTEVAKMLAQELGVKLVR
-662 LFNDENMMTRIDM
+662 FDM
-675 SEYQEKFSVSR
+675 SEYVEKHTVAK
-686 LVGAPPGYVGYEE
+686 LIGAPAGYVGYDD
-699 GGQLTEAVRRK
+699 GGLLTDAVRK
-710 PYSVVLFDEIEKA
+710 SPDCVLLLDEIEKA
-723 HPDVFNILLQVL
+723 HSDIFNILLQVM
-735 DDGRL
+735 DYGVL
-740 TDNKG
+740 TDSKG
-745 RTVNF
+745 RKAHF
-750 KNTIIIMTSNMGSQL
+750 KNVILIMTSNAGAQYASQASVGFASTATAGSAMLKQVKHTFKPEFINRL
-765 IQQKFEAIARKS
+765 NEIVVFNDMDEQMAKLILGKKLRELNAKLAAKSVSITLTDEAHQHLLKSGYSKEYGAREMDRVIQQQLKTMLM
-777 ADERERIIDETKG
+777 REILFGK
-790 EVLEML
+790 L
-796 KKTIRPEFLN
+796 KKGGE
-806 RIDDIIMFEP
+806 
-816 LTQPQIEQ
+816 
-824 IVRLQVNGIE
+824 
-834 RLLKDQDVHIEVSDA
+834 A
-849 AVKLVAK
+849 
-856 AGFDPEFG
+856 
-864 ARPVKRALQR
+864 
-874 LLLNDL
+874 
-880 SKALLAGTVDKT
+880 TVDLQNGTLTIKQ
-892 RPIRVDVDGDA
+892 
-903 LRFSNAD
+903 S

>member
-9 NRDLNKAMKFASQK
+9 NRDLNKAMKYASQK

-48 DLMWSCNEAFDIDD
+48 DLMWSCNEAFDLDD
-62 FLDELDEH
+62 FLDELNEH

-155 HSTGVEEDDDQYS
+155 RSTGVEEDDQYS

-186 LFGDEDDYSSPS
+186 LFGDEDDFSSPS

-205 KYVTCINEHLKDKNP
+205 KYVTCINEHLAEKNP
-220 LIGREKE
+220 LIGRERE

-345 DDRIRVIGATTY
+345 DERIRVIGATTY

-431 IDLMDEAAAKLR
+431 IDIIDEAGAQAE
-443 MERDSQPEELDE
+443 MEGKKYKKIGKKQ
-455 ITRRLRQLEIEREAI
+455 
-470 KREGDEA
+470 
-477 KLDALNKEIAEL
+477 IA
-489 QEREKNFRA
+489 
-498 KWEGEKEVLAKIQQ
+498 EVLAK
-512 DKQQMEQLKF
+512 
-522 EAERAEREG
+522 
-531 DYGRVAE
+531 VA
-538 IRYGKLQQLQH
+538 K
-549 DIDAQQEQ
+549 IDALAIKQDDNKNLASLE
-557 LRSRQGAEAMVKEE
+557 SRMKSV
-571 VTPDD
+571 
-576 IADVVARW
+576 IY
-584 TGIPVTRMLQSEREK
+584 
-599 LLHLED
+599 
-605 ELHRRVVG
+605 G
-613 QDEAIQAVADAV
+613 QDRAIQTVVEAVQL
-625 RRSRAGLQD
+625 SKAGLTD
-634 PKRPIGSFIFLGTT
+634 ENKPLASLLFVGPT
-648 GVGKTELAKALADY
+648 GVGKTEVAKMLAQELGVKLVR
-662 LFNDENMMTRIDM
+662 FDM
-675 SEYQEKFSVSR
+675 SEYVEKHTVAK
-686 LVGAPPGYVGYEE
+686 LIGAPAGYVGYDD
-699 GGQLTEAVRRK
+699 GGLLTDAVRK
-710 PYSVVLFDEIEKA
+710 SPDCVLLLDEIEKA
-723 HPDVFNILLQVL
+723 HSDIFNILLQVM
-735 DDGRL
+735 DYGVL
-740 TDNKG
+740 TDSKG
-745 RTVNF
+745 RKAHF
-750 KNTIIIMTSNMGSQL
+750 KNVILIMTSNAGAQYASQASVGFASTATAGSAMLKQVKHTFKPEFINRL
-765 IQQKFEAIARKS
+765 NEIVVFNDMDEQMAKLILGKKLRELNAKLAVKSVSITLTDEAHQHLLKSGYSKEYGAREMDRVIQQQLKTMLM
-777 ADERERIIDETKG
+777 REILFGK
-790 EVLEML
+790 L
-796 KKTIRPEFLN
+796 KKGGE
-806 RIDDIIMFEP
+806 
-816 LTQPQIEQ
+816 
-824 IVRLQVNGIE
+824 
-834 RLLKDQDVHIEVSDA
+834 A
-849 AVKLVAK
+849 
-856 AGFDPEFG
+856 
-864 ARPVKRALQR
+864 
-874 LLLNDL
+874 
-880 SKALLAGTVDKT
+880 TVDLQNGTLTIKQ
-892 RPIRVDVDGDA
+892 
-903 LRFSNAD
+903 S